1 MESKEKK
8 PKLEE
13 MKKVEYSPVKEEN
26 KKCSLD
32 LLCKCFKSEKNKDK
46 KYYIDK
52 WRRYLTNESTS
63 KSKMNDPFMILANIW
78 AHKPVIKF
86 LENVRINPNLIR
98 KERIKTL
105 SNIIIRNDLEFYI
118 PQLCSFIIFGDNE
131 LVDELL
137 SFLCKSCYCSFFF
150 AHRVIWFLKSMLSNE
165 DSQNELN
172 NEMNNKISDIIH
184 TIQTI
189 FKSDTEKEKKNL
201 KKYFIAGGD
210 IYTNYNKGYFTDA
223 IDLIDNDTEKTNETS
238 FNNTEQNII
247 KINIFTKYGYC
258 TNDEEMIV
266 KGGMNSIKQIDTND
280 INLTSFLS
288 NINFFDH
295 LTNICERIRFIDS
308 PEMRQSELIKEIT
321 KINEN
326 LPYNVYIPFSNKEI
340 RNNLICHISIK
351 DTKVYKT
358 KERAPIILTFECFR
372 LEELCY
378 EHNVRIKTQ
387 IINEEIKTENNQNSL
402 LSSIE
407 SKRDM
412 DKQNTKVKYHLDKM
426 NYLMSVD
433 IALSK
438 PIFVR
443 KSSNVK
449 EKGKISDKSDDEKFD
464 EIDKVL
470 RRKKSEDL
478 KEQNEDKESDKEND
492 NDNKLNKNKE
502 NKKDN
507 KMDINIINI
516 IDNNN
521 NINKIN
527 IKKEEAKKNKKDD
540 FYSDIEVNYLSPDNN
555 KNNIKKPRK
564 RSDSFEINAEFSES
578 SSSSDDNNNSGS
590 FGSNINPLGQKPNL
604 FNKIRIG
611 NYAQSNI
618 NTFNILKKTQINNY
632 SLVFGETLDSQ
643 ESRLKYQSQYGYLSS
658 YKVCKV
664 LIKSGEDLR
673 QEQFASQLIN
683 EFAQIFKIEEVD
695 CYLYPYEIISTGNN
709 AGIIEVCP
717 NTISLDELKHKTSFD
732 PNNTLKVFYENYFGK
747 GTKRYKKAVRNL
759 VRSLAGYSLV
769 CYFLQIKDRHN
780 GNILINNEGYL
791 IQIDFGFFLSNAPGG
806 EFEKAPFKLT
816 DEVIEV
822 IGGIN
827 SKYFQVFRKLMW
839 KGMIAISKHYEK
851 ILILV
856 EMMYCG
862 YGKKLECFKS
872 GDSTL
877 TKLKERFRPKK
888 DMKKR
893 DYLALV
899 DSLIQDA
906 LSSWRTKW
914 YDKYQYFFEGIF
926 Y

>member
-1 MESKEKK
+1 MEKLDQIQFTPMEEKSKSCCLNFLLECLK
-8 PKLEE
+8 PK
-13 MKKVEYSPVKEEN
+13 K
-26 KKCSLD
+26 D
-32 LLCKCFKSEKNKDK
+32 KDK
-46 KYYIDK
+46 KYYIEK
-52 WRRYLTNESTS
+52 WRIYLTNESTS
-63 KSKMNDPFMILANIW
+63 KVRMNDPFIILANMW
-78 AHKPVIKF
+78 AHKPVIKD

-98 KERIKTL
+98 KDRVKTL
-105 SNIIIRNDLEFYI
+105 SNVIIRNDLEFYI
-118 PQLCSFIIFGDNE
+118 PQLCSFIIFGEDE

-137 SFLCKSCYCSFFF
+137 SFLYKSCYCSFFF
-150 AHRVIWFLKSMLSNE
+150 AHRVLWFLKSMLNNE
-165 DSQNELN
+165 EVN
-172 NEMNNKISDIIH
+172 NGINVEMNNKISDIIH

-189 FKSDTEKEKKNL
+189 FKSDTENEKKEL

-210 IYTNYNKGYFTDA
+210 IFMNYNNKGYFTDCM
-223 IDLIDNDTEKTNETS
+223 DQSDGNNDITS
-238 FNNTEQNII
+238 DTTYNNNYGEHNVI

-258 TNDEEMIV
+258 TNHEEMIV
-266 KGGMNSIKQIDTND
+266 SGGMNSIKQIDEND

-351 DTKVYKT
+351 DTKVFKT

-378 EHNVRIKTQ
+378 EHNVKIKTQ
-387 IINEEIKTENNQNSL
+387 VINEEIKTENNKNSL
-402 LSSIE
+402 LSALD
-407 SKRDM
+407 SKREFES
-412 DKQNTKVKYHLDKM
+412 QNRTLKYHLDKM

-433 IALSK
+433 ISLSK

-443 KSSNVK
+443 KSESQNKK
-449 EKGKISDKSDDEKFD
+449 ETEEKDKKFDKINEVMKRKKSDDSYQNNSILNQSINSD
-464 EIDKVL
+464 T
-470 RRKKSEDL
+470 SENRP
-478 KEQNEDKESDKEND
+478 NEKEN
-492 NDNKLNKNKE
+492 
-502 NKKDN
+502 
-507 KMDINIINI
+507 NIIN
-516 IDNNN
+516 DNN
-521 NINKIN
+521 
-527 IKKEEAKKNKKDD
+527 
-540 FYSDIEVNYLSPDNN
+540 NN
-555 KNNIKKPRK
+555 KNNIKIFNNNELYKDSNLGVNIININNPKKKERK
-564 RSDSFEINAEFSES
+564 RSDSFEINADFSES
-578 SSSSDDNNNSGS
+578 SSSPDENNSNTFNS
-590 FGSNINPLGQKPNL
+590 ALYPLGLSQNTSL
-604 FNKIRIG
+604 FNKIS
-611 NYAQSNI
+611 NYGQTNI
-618 NTFNILKKTQINNY
+618 NTFNILKKNQINNY
-632 SLVFGETLDSQ
+632 SLVFGQTLETQ
-643 ESRLKYQSQYGYLSS
+643 EARLKYQSQYGYLSS

-717 NTISLDELKHKTSFD
+717 NSISLDELKHKTSFD
-732 PNNTLKVFYENYFGK
+732 PNNTLKTFYENYFGK
-747 GTKRYKKAVRNL
+747 GSKKYKKAVRNL

-827 SKYFQVFRKLMW
+827 SKYFQIFRKLMW
-839 KGMIAISKHYEK
+839 KGMLAIAKHYEK
-851 ILILV
+851 IMILV

-872 GDSTL
+872 GDATL
-877 TKLKERFRPKK
+877 TKLRDRFKPKK
-888 DMKKR
+888 NMKKR
-893 DYLALV
+893 DYLAFV
-899 DSLIQDA
+899 DSLIQEA

>member
-1 MESKEKK
+1 MNDKMKS
-8 PKLEE
+8 PKIEDMNKIE
-13 MKKVEYSPVKEEN
+13 FNHVKEES
-26 KKCSLD
+26 KICSLKN
-32 LLCKCFKSEKNKDK
+32 LCSCFKSEKNKDK

-52 WRRYLTNESTS
+52 WRKYLTNESTS
-63 KSKMNDPFMILANIW
+63 KAKMNDPFIILANIW
-78 AHKPVIKF
+78 AHKPVIRN

-98 KERIKTL
+98 KERVKSL

-118 PQLCSFIIFGDNE
+118 PQLCSFIIFGDSE
-131 LVDELL
+131 LVDQLL

-150 AHRVIWFLKSMLSNE
+150 AHRVIWFLKSMLTNEEIHNESNT
-165 DSQNELN
+165 
-172 NEMNNKISDIIH
+172 EMNNRISDIIH

-189 FKSDTEKEKKNL
+189 FKSDTEKEKKEL

-210 IYTNYNKGYFTDA
+210 IYTNYNKGYFTDT
-223 IDLIDNDTEKTNETS
+223 IDLIENDSEVKNKTAYNQA
-238 FNNTEQNII
+238 EQPNII

-258 TNDEEMIV
+258 TNNEEMVIS
-266 KGGMNSIKQIDTND
+266 GGMNSIKQIDEND

-326 LPYNVYIPFSNKEI
+326 LPYNVYIPFSNKEM

-351 DTKVYKT
+351 DTKIFKT

-378 EHNVRIKTQ
+378 EHNVKVKAQ
-387 IINEEIKTENNQNSL
+387 IINEEIKSETNQNSL
-402 LSSIE
+402 LPSNE
-407 SKRDM
+407 YKRDL
-412 DKQNTKVKYHLDKM
+412 DSNNTKLKHHLDKM

-443 KSSNVK
+443 KSSNLNEKKQTK
-449 EKGKISDKSDDEKFD
+449 EIKDDEKFD
-464 EIDKVL
+464 KIDKVIQ
-470 RRKKSEDL
+470 RKRSEDSI
-478 KEQNEDKESDKEND
+478 NSIDTSTNT
-492 NDNKLNKNKE
+492 NKNS
-502 NKKDN
+502 
-507 KMDINIINI
+507 INIESKQS
-516 IDNNN
+516 NNN
-521 NINKIN
+521 NKSQNLIN
-527 IKKEEAKKNKKDD
+527 IKDKKLKSIFIPNEKNNE
-540 FYSDIEVNYLSPDNN
+540 IEVNIISPGKPK
-555 KNNIKKPRK
+555 KNQRQ
-564 RSDSFEINAEFSES
+564 RSDSFEINADFSES
-578 SSSSDDNNNSGS
+578 SSSSGEDNSGS
-590 FGSNINPLGQKPNL
+590 FSSIINPLGQKPNL
-604 FNKIRIG
+604 FNKIS
-611 NYAQSNI
+611 NYSQANI
-618 NTFNILKKTQINNY
+618 NTFNIFKRNQINNY
-632 SLVFGETLDSQ
+632 SLVFGETLSSQ
-643 ESRLKYQSQYGYLSS
+643 ETRLKYQSQYGYLSS

-695 CYLYPYEIISTGNN
+695 CYLYPYEIISTGSN

-717 NTISLDELKHKTSFD
+717 NSISLDELKHKTSFE
-732 PNNTLKVFYENYFGK
+732 PNNSLKVFYENYFGK
-747 GTKRYKKAVRNL
+747 GSKRYKKAIRNL
-759 VRSLAGYSLV
+759 IRSLAGYSLV

-827 SKYFQVFRKLMW
+827 SKYFQIFRKLMW
-839 KGMIAISKHYEK
+839 KGMIAIAKHYEK
-851 ILILV
+851 IMILV

-862 YGKKLECFKS
+862 YGKKLDCFKS
-872 GDSTL
+872 GDLTL
-877 TKLKERFRPKK
+877 TKLRQRFRPKK

-893 DYLALV
+893 EYLALV
-899 DSLIQDA
+899 DSLIQEA

>member
-1 MESKEKK
+1 MEKLDQIQFTPMEEKSKSCCLNFLLECLK
-8 PKLEE
+8 PK
-13 MKKVEYSPVKEEN
+13 K
-26 KKCSLD
+26 D
-32 LLCKCFKSEKNKDK
+32 KDK
-46 KYYIDK
+46 KYYIEK
-52 WRRYLTNESTS
+52 WRIYLTNESTS
-63 KSKMNDPFMILANIW
+63 KVRMNDPFIILANMW
-78 AHKPVIKF
+78 AHKPVIKD

-98 KERIKTL
+98 KDRVKTL
-105 SNIIIRNDLEFYI
+105 SNVIIRNDLEFYI
-118 PQLCSFIIFGDNE
+118 PQLCSFIIFGEDE

-137 SFLCKSCYCSFFF
+137 SFLYKSCYCSFFF
-150 AHRVIWFLKSMLSNE
+150 AHRVLWFLKSMLNNE
-165 DSQNELN
+165 EVN
-172 NEMNNKISDIIH
+172 NGINVEMNNKISDIIH

-189 FKSDTEKEKKNL
+189 FKSDTENEKKEL

-210 IYTNYNKGYFTDA
+210 VFMNYNNKGYFTDCM
-223 IDLIDNDTEKTNETS
+223 DQSDGNNDITS
-238 FNNTEQNII
+238 DTTYNNNYGEHNVI

-258 TNDEEMIV
+258 TNHEEMIV
-266 KGGMNSIKQIDTND
+266 SGGMNSIKQIDEND

-351 DTKVYKT
+351 DTKVFKT

-378 EHNVRIKTQ
+378 EHNVKIKTQ
-387 IINEEIKTENNQNSL
+387 VINEEIKTENNKNSL
-402 LSSIE
+402 LSALD
-407 SKRDM
+407 SKREFES
-412 DKQNTKVKYHLDKM
+412 QNRTLKYHLDKM

-433 IALSK
+433 ISLSK

-443 KSSNVK
+443 KSQSQNKK
-449 EKGKISDKSDDEKFD
+449 ETEEKDKKFDKINEVMKRKKSDDSYQNNSILNQSINSD
-464 EIDKVL
+464 T
-470 RRKKSEDL
+470 SENRP
-478 KEQNEDKESDKEND
+478 NEKEN
-492 NDNKLNKNKE
+492 
-502 NKKDN
+502 
-507 KMDINIINI
+507 NIIN
-516 IDNNN
+516 DNN
-521 NINKIN
+521 
-527 IKKEEAKKNKKDD
+527 
-540 FYSDIEVNYLSPDNN
+540 NN
-555 KNNIKKPRK
+555 KNNIKIFNNNELYKNSNLGVNIININNPKKKERK
-564 RSDSFEINAEFSES
+564 RSDSFEINADFSES
-578 SSSSDDNNNSGS
+578 SSSPDENNSNAFNS
-590 FGSNINPLGQKPNL
+590 ALYPLGLSQNTSL
-604 FNKIRIG
+604 FNKIS
-611 NYAQSNI
+611 NYGQTNI
-618 NTFNILKKTQINNY
+618 NTFNILKKNQINNY
-632 SLVFGETLDSQ
+632 SLVFGQTLETQ
-643 ESRLKYQSQYGYLSS
+643 EARLKYQSQYGYLSS

-717 NTISLDELKHKTSFD
+717 NSISLDELKHKTSFD
-732 PNNTLKVFYENYFGK
+732 PNNTLKTFYENYFGK
-747 GTKRYKKAVRNL
+747 GSKKYKKAVRNL

-827 SKYFQVFRKLMW
+827 SKYFQIFRKLMW
-839 KGMIAISKHYEK
+839 KGMLAIAKHYEK
-851 ILILV
+851 IMILV

-872 GDSTL
+872 GDATL
-877 TKLKERFRPKK
+877 TKLRDRFKPKK
-888 DMKKR
+888 NMKKR
-893 DYLALV
+893 DYLAFV
-899 DSLIQDA
+899 DSLIQEA

>member
-1 MESKEKK
+1 MEKLDQIQFTPMEEKSKSCCLNFLLECLK
-8 PKLEE
+8 PK
-13 MKKVEYSPVKEEN
+13 K
-26 KKCSLD
+26 D
-32 LLCKCFKSEKNKDK
+32 KDK
-46 KYYIDK
+46 KYYIEK
-52 WRRYLTNESTS
+52 WRIYLTNESTS
-63 KSKMNDPFMILANIW
+63 KVRMNDPFIILANMW
-78 AHKPVIKF
+78 AHKPVIKD

-98 KERIKTL
+98 KDRVKTL
-105 SNIIIRNDLEFYI
+105 SNVIIRNDLEFYI
-118 PQLCSFIIFGDNE
+118 PQLCSFIIFGEDE

-137 SFLCKSCYCSFFF
+137 SFLYKSCYCSFFF
-150 AHRVIWFLKSMLSNE
+150 AHRVLWFLKSMLNNE
-165 DSQNELN
+165 EVN
-172 NEMNNKISDIIH
+172 NGINVEMNNKISDIIH

-189 FKSDTEKEKKNL
+189 FKSDTENEKKEL

-210 IYTNYNKGYFTDA
+210 VFMNYNNKGYFTDCM
-223 IDLIDNDTEKTNETS
+223 DQSDGNNDITS
-238 FNNTEQNII
+238 DTTYNNNYGEHNVI

-258 TNDEEMIV
+258 TNHEEMIV
-266 KGGMNSIKQIDTND
+266 SGGMNSIKQIDEND

-351 DTKVYKT
+351 DTKVFKT

-378 EHNVRIKTQ
+378 EHNVKIKTQ
-387 IINEEIKTENNQNSL
+387 VINEEIKTENNKNSL
-402 LSSIE
+402 LSALD
-407 SKRDM
+407 SKREFES
-412 DKQNTKVKYHLDKM
+412 QNRTLKYHLDKM

-433 IALSK
+433 ISLSK

-443 KSSNVK
+443 KSQSQNKK
-449 EKGKISDKSDDEKFD
+449 ETEEKDKKFDKINEVMKRKKSDDSYQNNSILNQSINSD
-464 EIDKVL
+464 T
-470 RRKKSEDL
+470 SENRP
-478 KEQNEDKESDKEND
+478 NEKEN
-492 NDNKLNKNKE
+492 
-502 NKKDN
+502 
-507 KMDINIINI
+507 NIIN
-516 IDNNN
+516 DNN
-521 NINKIN
+521 
-527 IKKEEAKKNKKDD
+527 
-540 FYSDIEVNYLSPDNN
+540 NN
-555 KNNIKKPRK
+555 KNNIKIFNNNELYKDSNLGVNIININNPKKKERK
-564 RSDSFEINAEFSES
+564 RSDSFEINADFSES
-578 SSSSDDNNNSGS
+578 SSSPDENNSNTFNS
-590 FGSNINPLGQKPNL
+590 ALYPLGLSQNTSL
-604 FNKIRIG
+604 FNKIS
-611 NYAQSNI
+611 NYGQTNI
-618 NTFNILKKTQINNY
+618 NTFNILKKNQINNY
-632 SLVFGETLDSQ
+632 SLVFGQTLETQ
-643 ESRLKYQSQYGYLSS
+643 EARLKYQSQYGYLSS

-717 NTISLDELKHKTSFD
+717 NSISLDELKHKTSFD
-732 PNNTLKVFYENYFGK
+732 PNNTLKTFYENYFGK
-747 GTKRYKKAVRNL
+747 GSKKYKKAVRNL

-827 SKYFQVFRKLMW
+827 SKYFQIFRKLMW
-839 KGMIAISKHYEK
+839 KGMLAIAKHYEK
-851 ILILV
+851 IMILV

-862 YGKKLECFKS
+862 YGKKLECFKA
-872 GDSTL
+872 GDATL
-877 TKLKERFRPKK
+877 TKLRDRFKPKK
-888 DMKKR
+888 NMKKR
-893 DYLALV
+893 DYLAFV
-899 DSLIQDA
+899 DSLIQEA

>member
-1 MESKEKK
+1 MEKLDQIQFTPTEEKNKTCCLDFLLECLK
-8 PKLEE
+8 PK
-13 MKKVEYSPVKEEN
+13 K
-26 KKCSLD
+26 D
-32 LLCKCFKSEKNKDK
+32 KDK
-46 KYYIDK
+46 KYYIEK
-52 WRRYLTNESTS
+52 WRIYLTNESTS
-63 KSKMNDPFMILANIW
+63 KVKMNDPFIILANMW
-78 AHKPVIKF
+78 AHKPVIKD

-98 KERIKTL
+98 KDRINTL
-105 SNIIIRNDLEFYI
+105 SNVIIRNDLEFYI
-118 PQLCSFIIFGDNE
+118 PQLCSFIIFGEDE

-137 SFLCKSCYCSFFF
+137 SFLYKSCYCSFFF
-150 AHRVIWFLKSMLSNE
+150 AHRVLWFLKSMLNNE
-165 DSQNELN
+165 EVN
-172 NEMNNKISDIIH
+172 NGINVEMNNKISDIIH

-189 FKSDTEKEKKNL
+189 FKSDTENEKKEL

-210 IYTNYNKGYFTDA
+210 VFMNYNNKGYFTDCM
-223 IDLIDNDTEKTNETS
+223 DQSDGNNDITS
-238 FNNTEQNII
+238 DTTYNNNYGEHNVI

-258 TNDEEMIV
+258 TNHEEMIV
-266 KGGMNSIKQIDTND
+266 SGGMNSIKQIDEND

-351 DTKVYKT
+351 DTKVFKT

-378 EHNVRIKTQ
+378 EHNVKIKTQ
-387 IINEEIKTENNQNSL
+387 VINEEIKTENNKNSL
-402 LSSIE
+402 LSALD
-407 SKRDM
+407 SKREFES
-412 DKQNTKVKYHLDKM
+412 QNRTLKYHLDKM

-433 IALSK
+433 ISLSK

-443 KSSNVK
+443 KSQSQNKK
-449 EKGKISDKSDDEKFD
+449 ETEEKDKKFDKINEVMKRKKSDDSYQNNSILNQSINSD
-464 EIDKVL
+464 T
-470 RRKKSEDL
+470 SENRP
-478 KEQNEDKESDKEND
+478 NEKEN
-492 NDNKLNKNKE
+492 
-502 NKKDN
+502 
-507 KMDINIINI
+507 NIIN
-516 IDNNN
+516 DNN
-521 NINKIN
+521 
-527 IKKEEAKKNKKDD
+527 
-540 FYSDIEVNYLSPDNN
+540 NN
-555 KNNIKKPRK
+555 KNNIKIFNNNELYKDSNLGVNIININNPKKKERK
-564 RSDSFEINAEFSES
+564 RSDSFEINADFSES
-578 SSSSDDNNNSGS
+578 SSSPDENNSNTFNS
-590 FGSNINPLGQKPNL
+590 ALYPLGLSQNTSL
-604 FNKIRIG
+604 FNKIS
-611 NYAQSNI
+611 NYGQTNI
-618 NTFNILKKTQINNY
+618 NTFNILKKNQINNY
-632 SLVFGETLDSQ
+632 SLVFGQTLETQ
-643 ESRLKYQSQYGYLSS
+643 EARLKYQSQYGYLSS

-717 NTISLDELKHKTSFD
+717 NSISLDELKHKTSFD
-732 PNNTLKVFYENYFGK
+732 PNNTLKTFYENYFGK
-747 GTKRYKKAVRNL
+747 GSKKYKKAVRNL

-827 SKYFQVFRKLMW
+827 SKYFQIFRKLMW
-839 KGMIAISKHYEK
+839 KGMLAIAKHYEK
-851 ILILV
+851 IMILV

-872 GDSTL
+872 GDATL
-877 TKLKERFRPKK
+877 TKLRDRFKPKK
-888 DMKKR
+888 NMKKR
-893 DYLALV
+893 DYLAFV
-899 DSLIQDA
+899 DSLIQEA

>member
-1 MESKEKK
+1 M
-8 PKLEE
+8 
-13 MKKVEYSPVKEEN
+13 
-26 KKCSLD
+26 
-32 LLCKCFKSEKNKDK
+32 
-46 KYYIDK
+46 
-52 WRRYLTNESTS
+52 LTNEE
-63 KSKMNDPFMILANIW
+63 I
-78 AHKPVIKF
+78 H
-86 LENVRINPNLIR
+86 
-98 KERIKTL
+98 
-105 SNIIIRNDLEFYI
+105 
-118 PQLCSFIIFGDNE
+118 NE
-131 LVDELL
+131 
-137 SFLCKSCYCSFFF
+137 S
-150 AHRVIWFLKSMLSNE
+150 
-165 DSQNELN
+165 N
-172 NEMNNKISDIIH
+172 NEMNNRISDIIH

-189 FKSDTEKEKKNL
+189 FKSDTEKEKKEL

-210 IYTNYNKGYFTDA
+210 IYTNYNKGYFTDT
-223 IDLIDNDTEKTNETS
+223 IDLIENDSEVKNKTAYNQA
-238 FNNTEQNII
+238 EQPNII

-258 TNDEEMIV
+258 TNNEEMVIS
-266 KGGMNSIKQIDTND
+266 GGMNSIKQIDEND

-326 LPYNVYIPFSNKEI
+326 LPYNVYIPFSNKEM

-351 DTKVYKT
+351 DTKIFKT

-378 EHNVRIKTQ
+378 EHNVKVKAQ
-387 IINEEIKTENNQNSL
+387 IINEEIKSETNQNSL
-402 LSSIE
+402 LPSNE
-407 SKRDM
+407 YKRDL
-412 DKQNTKVKYHLDKM
+412 DSNNTKLKHHLDKM

-443 KSSNVK
+443 KSSNLNEKKQTK
-449 EKGKISDKSDDEKFD
+449 EIKDDEKFD
-464 EIDKVL
+464 KIDKVIQ
-470 RRKKSEDL
+470 RKRSEDSL
-478 KEQNEDKESDKEND
+478 NSIDTSTNT
-492 NDNKLNKNKE
+492 NKNS
-502 NKKDN
+502 
-507 KMDINIINI
+507 INIESKQS
-516 IDNNN
+516 NNN
-521 NINKIN
+521 NKSQNLIN
-527 IKKEEAKKNKKDD
+527 IKDKKLKSIFIPNEKNNE
-540 FYSDIEVNYLSPDNN
+540 IEVNIISPG
-555 KNNIKKPRK
+555 KPKKKQRQ
-564 RSDSFEINAEFSES
+564 RSDSFEINADFSES
-578 SSSSDDNNNSGS
+578 SSSSGEDNSGS
-590 FGSNINPLGQKPNL
+590 FSSIINPLGQKPNL
-604 FNKIRIG
+604 FNKIS
-611 NYAQSNI
+611 NYSQANI
-618 NTFNILKKTQINNY
+618 NTFNIFKRNQINNY
-632 SLVFGETLDSQ
+632 SLVFGETLSSQ
-643 ESRLKYQSQYGYLSS
+643 ETRLKYQSQYGYLSS

-695 CYLYPYEIISTGNN
+695 CYLYPYEIISTGSN

-717 NTISLDELKHKTSFD
+717 NSISLDELKHKTSFE
-732 PNNTLKVFYENYFGK
+732 PNNSLKVFYENYFGK
-747 GTKRYKKAVRNL
+747 GSKRYKKAIRNL
-759 VRSLAGYSLV
+759 IRSLAGYSLV

-827 SKYFQVFRKLMW
+827 SKYFQIFRKLMW
-839 KGMIAISKHYEK
+839 KGMIAIAKHYEK
-851 ILILV
+851 IMILV

-872 GDSTL
+872 GDLTL
-877 TKLKERFRPKK
+877 TKLRQRFKPKK

-893 DYLALV
+893 EYLALV
-899 DSLIQDA
+899 DSLIQEA

>member
-1 MESKEKK
+1 MEKLDQIQFTPMEEKSKSCCLNFLLECLK
-8 PKLEE
+8 PK
-13 MKKVEYSPVKEEN
+13 K
-26 KKCSLD
+26 D
-32 LLCKCFKSEKNKDK
+32 KDK
-46 KYYIDK
+46 KYYIEK
-52 WRRYLTNESTS
+52 WRIYLTNESTS
-63 KSKMNDPFMILANIW
+63 KVRMNDPFIILANMW
-78 AHKPVIKF
+78 AHKPVIKD

-98 KERIKTL
+98 KDRVKTL
-105 SNIIIRNDLEFYI
+105 SNVIIRNDLEFYI
-118 PQLCSFIIFGDNE
+118 PQLCSFIIFGEDE

-137 SFLCKSCYCSFFF
+137 SFLYKSCYCSFFF
-150 AHRVIWFLKSMLSNE
+150 AHRVLWFLKSMLNNE
-165 DSQNELN
+165 EVN
-172 NEMNNKISDIIH
+172 NGINVEMNNKISDIIH

-189 FKSDTEKEKKNL
+189 FKSDTENEKKEL

-210 IYTNYNKGYFTDA
+210 VFMNYNNKGYFTDCM
-223 IDLIDNDTEKTNETS
+223 DQSDGNNDITS
-238 FNNTEQNII
+238 DTTYNNNYGEHNVI

-258 TNDEEMIV
+258 TNHEEMIV
-266 KGGMNSIKQIDTND
+266 SGGMNSIKQIDEND

-351 DTKVYKT
+351 DTKVFKT

-378 EHNVRIKTQ
+378 EHNVKIKTQ
-387 IINEEIKTENNQNSL
+387 VINEEIKTENNKNSL
-402 LSSIE
+402 LSALD
-407 SKRDM
+407 SKREFES
-412 DKQNTKVKYHLDKM
+412 QNRTLKYHLDKM

-433 IALSK
+433 ISLSK

-443 KSSNVK
+443 KSQSQNKK
-449 EKGKISDKSDDEKFD
+449 ETEEKDKKFDKINEVMKRKKSDDSYQNNGILNQSINSD
-464 EIDKVL
+464 T
-470 RRKKSEDL
+470 SENRP
-478 KEQNEDKESDKEND
+478 NEKEN
-492 NDNKLNKNKE
+492 
-502 NKKDN
+502 
-507 KMDINIINI
+507 NIIN
-516 IDNNN
+516 DNN
-521 NINKIN
+521 
-527 IKKEEAKKNKKDD
+527 
-540 FYSDIEVNYLSPDNN
+540 NN
-555 KNNIKKPRK
+555 KNNIKIFNNNDLYKDSNLGVNIININNPKKKERK
-564 RSDSFEINAEFSES
+564 RSDSFEINADFSES
-578 SSSSDDNNNSGS
+578 SSSPDENNSNTFNS
-590 FGSNINPLGQKPNL
+590 ALYPLGLSQNTSL
-604 FNKIRIG
+604 FNKIS
-611 NYAQSNI
+611 NYGQTNI
-618 NTFNILKKTQINNY
+618 NTFNILKKNQINNY
-632 SLVFGETLDSQ
+632 SLVFGQTLETQ
-643 ESRLKYQSQYGYLSS
+643 EARLKYQSQYGYLSS

-717 NTISLDELKHKTSFD
+717 NSISLDELKHKTSFD
-732 PNNTLKVFYENYFGK
+732 PNNTLKTFYENYFGK
-747 GTKRYKKAVRNL
+747 GSKKYKKAVRNL

-827 SKYFQVFRKLMW
+827 SKYFQIFRKLMW
-839 KGMIAISKHYEK
+839 KGMLAIAKHYEK
-851 ILILV
+851 IMILV

-862 YGKKLECFKS
+862 YGKKLDCFKS
-872 GDSTL
+872 GDATL
-877 TKLKERFRPKK
+877 TKLRDRFKPKK
-888 DMKKR
+888 NMKKR
-893 DYLALV
+893 DYLAFV
-899 DSLIQDA
+899 DSLIQEA

>member
-1 MESKEKK
+1 MESGKSVSDK
-8 PKLEE
+8 PE
-13 MKKVEYSPVKEEN
+13 KKVEYSPIKEE
-26 KKCSLD
+26 KKICSLSKIF
-32 LLCKCFKSEKNKDK
+32 KCCKSEKNKDK

-52 WRRYLTNESTS
+52 WRKYLTNESTS
-63 KSKMNDPFMILANIW
+63 KSKMNDPFIILANIW

-98 KERIKTL
+98 KERIKSL

-165 DSQNELN
+165 EIQNEAN
-172 NEMNNKISDIIH
+172 NEMNNRITEIVH

-189 FKSDTEKEKKNL
+189 FKSDNEKEKKEI
-201 KKYFIAGGD
+201 KKYYIAGGD
-210 IYTNYNKGYFTDA
+210 IYTNFNKGYFTDTVD
-223 IDLIDNDTEKTNETS
+223 IIDNESEITTETS
-238 FNNTEQNII
+238 YNTNNEQPNIL

-258 TNDEEMIV
+258 TNDEEMVV
-266 KGGMNSIKQIDTND
+266 KGGMNSIKQIDTDD

-326 LPYNVYIPFSNKEI
+326 LPYNVYIPFSNKEM

-387 IINEEIKTENNQNSL
+387 VLNEEIKAENNQNSL

-407 SKRDM
+407 KREI

-443 KSSNVK
+443 KSSNSK
-449 EKGKISDKSDDEKFD
+449 EIGLINNKNDDKKFD

-470 RRKKSEDL
+470 MKRKKSDDFLNINE
-478 KEQNEDKESDKEND
+478 KEKDKND
-492 NDNKLNKNKE
+492 NVNEIKNKNNDK
-502 NKKDN
+502 NN
-507 KMDINIINI
+507 NIINI
-516 IDNNN
+516 
-521 NINKIN
+521 
-527 IKKEEAKKNKKDD
+527 
-540 FYSDIEVNYLSPDNN
+540 
-555 KNNIKKPRK
+555 KNNTNDNISGIEINYINTGCKKRKRK

-578 SSSSDDNNNSGS
+578 SSSSEENNSGS
-590 FGSNINPLGQKPNL
+590 FGSNININPLGQKTSL
-604 FNKIRIG
+604 FNKIKIA

-618 NTFNILKKTQINNY
+618 NTFNILKKNQINNY
-632 SLVFGETLDSQ
+632 NLVFGETLDSQ
-643 ESRLKYQSQYGYLSS
+643 EARLKYQSQYGYLNS

-695 CYLYPYEIISTGNN
+695 VYLYPYEIISTGNN

-717 NTISLDELKHKTSFD
+717 NSISLDELKHKISFEQ
-732 PNNTLKVFYENYFGK
+732 NNSLKTFYENYFGK
-747 GTKRYKKAVRNL
+747 GSKKYKKAVRNL

-822 IGGIN
+822 IGGID
-827 SKYFQVFRKLMW
+827 SKYFQIFRKLMW

-851 ILILV
+851 IMILV

-872 GDSTL
+872 GDLTL

-899 DSLIQDA
+899 DSLIQEA

-914 YDKYQYFFEGIF
+914 YDKYQYLFEGIF

>member
-1 MESKEKK
+1 MDDNMKS
-8 PKLEE
+8 PKIEDMNKIE
-13 MKKVEYSPVKEEN
+13 FNHVKEES
-26 KKCSLD
+26 KICSLKS
-32 LLCKCFKSEKNKDK
+32 LCSCFKSEKNKDK

-52 WRRYLTNESTS
+52 WRKYLTNESTS
-63 KSKMNDPFMILANIW
+63 KVKMNDPFIILANIW
-78 AHKPVIKF
+78 AHKPVIRD

-98 KERIKTL
+98 KERVKSL

-131 LVDELL
+131 SVDQLL

-150 AHRVIWFLKSMLSNE
+150 AHRVIWFLKSMLTNEEIHNESNN
-165 DSQNELN
+165 D
-172 NEMNNKISDIIH
+172 MNNRISDIIH

-189 FKSDTEKEKKNL
+189 FKSDTEKEKKEL

-210 IYTNYNKGYFTDA
+210 IYTNYNKGYFTDT
-223 IDLIDNDTEKTNETS
+223 IDLIENDSQVTDKTSYNHA
-238 FNNTEQNII
+238 EQPNII

-258 TNDEEMIV
+258 TNNEEMVIS
-266 KGGMNSIKQIDTND
+266 GGMNSIKQIDEND

-326 LPYNVYIPFSNKEI
+326 LPYNVYIPFSNKEM

-351 DTKVYKT
+351 DTKIFKT

-378 EHNVRIKTQ
+378 EHNVKVKAQ
-387 IINEEIKTENNQNSL
+387 IINEEIKSETNQNSL
-402 LSSIE
+402 LPSNE
-407 SKRDM
+407 SKREFDSNNI
-412 DKQNTKVKYHLDKM
+412 KLKHHLDKM

-443 KSSNVK
+443 KSSNLNDKKQTK
-449 EKGKISDKSDDEKFD
+449 ESKDDAKFDKIDRVIQRKRSEDSLNSIDTGTNTNKSSINIESKKSNNNKNQSSMSIKDKKLKSIFIPNEKF
-464 EIDKVL
+464 
-470 RRKKSEDL
+470 
-478 KEQNEDKESDKEND
+478 NE
-492 NDNKLNKNKE
+492 
-502 NKKDN
+502 
-507 KMDINIINI
+507 
-516 IDNNN
+516 
-521 NINKIN
+521 
-527 IKKEEAKKNKKDD
+527 
-540 FYSDIEVNYLSPDNN
+540 IEVNIISPG
-555 KNNIKKPRK
+555 KPKKKQRQ
-564 RSDSFEINAEFSES
+564 RSDSFEINADFSES
-578 SSSSDDNNNSGS
+578 SSSSGEDNSGS
-590 FGSNINPLGQKPNL
+590 FSSIINPLGQKSSL
-604 FNKIRIG
+604 FNKVS
-611 NYAQSNI
+611 NYSQANI
-618 NTFNILKKTQINNY
+618 NTFNIFKRNQINSY
-632 SLVFGETLDSQ
+632 SLVFGETLSSQ
-643 ESRLKYQSQYGYLSS
+643 ETRLKYQSQYGYLSS

-717 NTISLDELKHKTSFD
+717 NSISLDELKHKTSFE
-732 PNNTLKVFYENYFGK
+732 PNNSLKVFYENYFGK
-747 GTKRYKKAVRNL
+747 GSKKYKKAIRNL
-759 VRSLAGYSLV
+759 IRSLAGYSLV

-839 KGMIAISKHYEK
+839 KGMIAIAKHYEK
-851 ILILV
+851 IMILV

-872 GDSTL
+872 GDLTL
-877 TKLKERFRPKK
+877 TKLRQRFRPKK

-893 DYLALV
+893 EYLALV
-899 DSLIQDA
+899 DSLIQEA

>member
-1 MESKEKK
+1 MKTPKMESNKMLIYSPIKVEKK
-8 PKLEE
+8 I
-13 MKKVEYSPVKEEN
+13 
-26 KKCSLD
+26 CSFKD
-32 LLCKCFKSEKNKDK
+32 ICKCFKSEKDKDK
-46 KYYIDK
+46 KYYIEK
-52 WRRYLTNESTS
+52 WRKYLTNESTS
-63 KSKMNDPFMILANIW
+63 KSKMNDPFIILANIW
-78 AHKPVIKF
+78 AHKKVIKD
-86 LENVRINPNLIR
+86 LEKVRINPNLIR
-98 KERIKTL
+98 KERVKTL

-150 AHRVIWFLKSMLSNE
+150 AHRVIWFLKSMLANDENHNE
-165 DSQNELN
+165 IN
-172 NEMNNKISDIIH
+172 NEMNNKIANIIH

-189 FKSDTEKEKKNL
+189 FKSDTEKEKKEL
-201 KKYFIAGGD
+201 KNYFIAGGEV
-210 IYTNYNKGYFTDA
+210 YSNYNKGYFTDTV
-223 IDLIDNDTEKTNETS
+223 DLIDNENEITTETS
-238 FNNTEQNII
+238 YNNSEQNII

-258 TNDEEMIV
+258 TNNEEMV
-266 KGGMNSIKQIDTND
+266 VSGGMNSIKNIDEND

-288 NINFFDH
+288 NVNFFDH

-308 PEMRQSELIKEIT
+308 PEIRQSELIKEIS

-378 EHNVRIKTQ
+378 EHNVKIKTQ

-402 LSSIE
+402 LSSSE
-407 SKRDM
+407 SKRE
-412 DKQNTKVKYHLDKM
+412 NNKVKYHLDKM

-443 KSSNVK
+443 KSSDYN
-449 EKGKISDKSDDEKFD
+449 DKDNNDKNDDEKFD
-464 EIDKVL
+464 KIDKVL
-470 RRKKSEDL
+470 KRKKSEDSINNSINMSINTNQ
-478 KEQNEDKESDKEND
+478 KEEN
-492 NDNKLNKNKE
+492 NDTI
-502 NKKDN
+502 NKKDVIKEKN
-507 KMDINIINI
+507 NDIYSNINVNIINI
-516 IDNNN
+516 DTNT
-521 NINKIN
+521 KTRG
-527 IKKEEAKKNKKDD
+527 
-540 FYSDIEVNYLSPDNN
+540 
-555 KNNIKKPRK
+555 RK

-578 SSSSDDNNNSGS
+578 SSSSGEENSGS
-590 FGSNINPLGQKPNL
+590 NIHQLGPKPSLFSKISNYG
-604 FNKIRIG
+604 
-611 NYAQSNI
+611 YSQSNI
-618 NTFNILKKTQINNY
+618 NTFNILKKNQINNY
-632 SLVFGETLDSQ
+632 SLVFGETLSSQ
-643 ESRLKYQSQYGYLSS
+643 EARLKYQSQYGYLSS

-695 CYLYPYEIISTGNN
+695 VYLYPYEIISTGNN

-717 NTISLDELKHKTSFD
+717 NTISLDELKHKISFD
-732 PNNTLKVFYENYFGK
+732 PNNSLKVFYENYFGK
-747 GTKRYKKAVRNL
+747 GTKKYKKAVRNL
-759 VRSLAGYSLV
+759 IRSLAGYSLV

-791 IQIDFGFFLSNAPGG
+791 IQIDFGFFLSNAPGN

-816 DEVIEV
+816 EEVIEV
-822 IGGIN
+822 IGGVN
-827 SKYFQVFRKLMW
+827 SKYFQIFRKLMW
-839 KGMIAISKHYEK
+839 KGMIAIAKHYQK
-851 ILILV
+851 IMILV

-862 YGKKLECFKS
+862 YGKKLECFKN
-872 GDSTL
+872 GDLTL
-877 TKLKERFRPKK
+877 TKLKERFKPKNN
-888 DMKKR
+888 MKKR

-899 DSLIQDA
+899 DSLIQEA

>member
-1 MESKEKK
+1 MEKLDQIQFTPMEEKSKSCCLNFLLECLK
-8 PKLEE
+8 PK
-13 MKKVEYSPVKEEN
+13 K
-26 KKCSLD
+26 D
-32 LLCKCFKSEKNKDK
+32 KDK
-46 KYYIDK
+46 KYYIEK
-52 WRRYLTNESTS
+52 WRIYLTNESTS
-63 KSKMNDPFMILANIW
+63 KVRMNDPFIILANMW
-78 AHKPVIKF
+78 AHKPVIKD

-98 KERIKTL
+98 KDRVKTL
-105 SNIIIRNDLEFYI
+105 SNVIIRNDLEFYI
-118 PQLCSFIIFGDNE
+118 PQLCSFIIFGEDE

-137 SFLCKSCYCSFFF
+137 SFLYKSCYCSFFF
-150 AHRVIWFLKSMLSNE
+150 AHRVLWFLKSMLNNE
-165 DSQNELN
+165 EVN
-172 NEMNNKISDIIH
+172 NGINVEMNNKISDIIH

-189 FKSDTEKEKKNL
+189 FKSDTENEKKEL

-210 IYTNYNKGYFTDA
+210 VFMNYNNKGYFTDCM
-223 IDLIDNDTEKTNETS
+223 DQSDGNNDITS
-238 FNNTEQNII
+238 DTTYNNNYGEHNVI

-258 TNDEEMIV
+258 TNHEEMIV
-266 KGGMNSIKQIDTND
+266 SGGMNSIKQIDEND

-351 DTKVYKT
+351 DTKVFKT

-378 EHNVRIKTQ
+378 EHNVKIKTQ
-387 IINEEIKTENNQNSL
+387 VINEEIKTENNKNSL
-402 LSSIE
+402 LSALD
-407 SKRDM
+407 SKREFES
-412 DKQNTKVKYHLDKM
+412 QNRTLKYHLDKM

-433 IALSK
+433 ISLSK

-443 KSSNVK
+443 KSQSQNKK
-449 EKGKISDKSDDEKFD
+449 ETEEKDKKFDKINEVMKRKKSDDSYQNNGILNQSINSD
-464 EIDKVL
+464 T
-470 RRKKSEDL
+470 SENRP
-478 KEQNEDKESDKEND
+478 NEKEN
-492 NDNKLNKNKE
+492 
-502 NKKDN
+502 
-507 KMDINIINI
+507 NIIN
-516 IDNNN
+516 DN
-521 NINKIN
+521 
-527 IKKEEAKKNKKDD
+527 
-540 FYSDIEVNYLSPDNN
+540 NN
-555 KNNIKKPRK
+555 KNNIKIFNNNELYKDSNLGVNIININNPKKKERK
-564 RSDSFEINAEFSES
+564 RSDSFEINADFSES
-578 SSSSDDNNNSGS
+578 SSSPDENNSNTFNS
-590 FGSNINPLGQKPNL
+590 ALYPLGLSQNTSL
-604 FNKIRIG
+604 FNKIS
-611 NYAQSNI
+611 NYGQTNI
-618 NTFNILKKTQINNY
+618 NTFNILKKNQINNY
-632 SLVFGETLDSQ
+632 SLVFGQTLETQ
-643 ESRLKYQSQYGYLSS
+643 EARLKYQSQYGYLSS

-717 NTISLDELKHKTSFD
+717 NSISLDELKHKTSFD
-732 PNNTLKVFYENYFGK
+732 PNNTLKTFYENYFGK
-747 GTKRYKKAVRNL
+747 GSKKYKKAVRNL

-827 SKYFQVFRKLMW
+827 SKYFQIFRKLMW
-839 KGMIAISKHYEK
+839 KGMLAIAKHYEK
-851 ILILV
+851 IMILV

-872 GDSTL
+872 GDATL
-877 TKLKERFRPKK
+877 TKLRDRFKPKK
-888 DMKKR
+888 NMKKR
-893 DYLALV
+893 DYLAFV
-899 DSLIQDA
+899 DSLIQEA

>member
-1 MESKEKK
+1 MEDIEKPQKIEDLKKIEFNPVKVEKK
-8 PKLEE
+8 T
-13 MKKVEYSPVKEEN
+13 
-26 KKCSLD
+26 CSLCNICNC
-32 LLCKCFKSEKNKDK
+32 LKSKKNKDK

-52 WRRYLTNESTS
+52 WRKYLTNESTS
-63 KSKMNDPFMILANIW
+63 KAKMNDPFIILANLW
-78 AHKPVIKF
+78 AHKPVIKY
-86 LENVRINPNLIR
+86 LENVRINPNLI
-98 KERIKTL
+98 KKDRIRTL
-105 SNIIIRNDLEFYI
+105 SSIIIRNDLEFYI
-118 PQLCSFIIFGDNE
+118 PQLCSFIIFGDSE
-131 LVDELL
+131 LVDELF

-150 AHRVIWFLKSMLSNE
+150 AHRVIWFLKSMLTNDE
-165 DSQNELN
+165 IQNETN

-189 FKSDTEKEKKNL
+189 FKSDNEKEKKEL
-201 KKYFIAGGD
+201 KKYFIASGE
-210 IYTNYNKGYFTDA
+210 IYTNYSKGYFTDT
-223 IDLIDNDTEKTNETS
+223 IRLLDTENENIETNY
-238 FNNTEQNII
+238 NNIEQNII

-258 TNDEEMIV
+258 TNNEEMIIND
-266 KGGMNSIKQIDTND
+266 GMNSIKQIDEND

-288 NINFFDH
+288 NINFFDY
-295 LTNICERIRFIDS
+295 LTNICERIRFIES
-308 PEMRQSELIKEIT
+308 PEIRQSELIKEIT

-326 LPYNVYIPFSNKEI
+326 LPYNIYIPFSNKEI

-358 KERAPIILTFECFR
+358 KERAPIMLTFECFR
-372 LEELCY
+372 LEELCF
-378 EHNVRIKTQ
+378 EHNVKVKTQ
-387 IINEEIKTENNQNSL
+387 ILNEEIKTENNQNSL
-402 LSSIE
+402 LSSSE
-407 SKRDM
+407 SKRDIN
-412 DKQNTKVKYHLDKM
+412 KHNKKVKYFLDKM

-443 KSSNVK
+443 KSSTLNNKNKINVNNNND
-449 EKGKISDKSDDEKFD
+449 DKKF
-464 EIDKVL
+464 EQIDKVI
-470 RRKKSEDL
+470 KKKKFLSEDISMNDIINTNTNK
-478 KEQNEDKESDKEND
+478 KEKI
-492 NDNKLNKNKE
+492 
-502 NKKDN
+502 KDN
-507 KMDINIINI
+507 KNFKNSINI
-516 IDNNN
+516 IDTNN
-521 NINKIN
+521 NIKI
-527 IKKEEAKKNKKDD
+527 ESD
-540 FYSDIEVNYLSPDNN
+540 SDIDSNTDKNSP
-555 KNNIKKPRK
+555 KKLRERK
-564 RSDSFEINAEFSES
+564 LSDSFEMNIDFEELN
-578 SSSSDDNNNSGS
+578 SSSDENNSKINTLDQKTGLLNKDNS
-590 FGSNINPLGQKPNL
+590 SNQNNINN
-604 FNKIRIG
+604 
-611 NYAQSNI
+611 
-618 NTFNILKKTQINNY
+618 FNILNKNQINNY
-632 SLVFGETLDSQ
+632 NLVFGETLDSQ
-643 ESRLKYQSQYGYLSS
+643 EARLKYQSQYGYLSS

-664 LIKSGEDLR
+664 LVKSGEDLR

-683 EFAQIFKIEEVD
+683 EFAQIFKIENVD

-717 NTISLDELKHKTSFD
+717 NSISLDELKQKTSFD
-732 PNNTLKVFYENYFGK
+732 SNNTLKVFYENYFGK
-747 GTKRYKKAVRNL
+747 GSKKYQKAIRNL

-806 EFEKAPFKLT
+806 EFENAPFKLT

-827 SKYFQVFRKLMW
+827 SKYFQIFRKLMW
-839 KGMIAISKHYEK
+839 KGILAIAKHYEK
-851 ILILV
+851 IMILV

-877 TKLKERFRPKK
+877 SKLRQRFRPKK
-888 DMKKR
+888 NMKKR

-899 DSLIQDA
+899 DSLIQEA

>member
-1 MESKEKK
+1 MEKLDQIQFTPIEEKSKSCCLNFLLECLK
-8 PKLEE
+8 PK
-13 MKKVEYSPVKEEN
+13 K
-26 KKCSLD
+26 D
-32 LLCKCFKSEKNKDK
+32 KDK
-46 KYYIDK
+46 KYYIEK
-52 WRRYLTNESTS
+52 WRIYLTNESTS
-63 KSKMNDPFMILANIW
+63 KVRMNDPFIILANMW
-78 AHKPVIKF
+78 AHKPVIKD

-98 KERIKTL
+98 KDRVKTL
-105 SNIIIRNDLEFYI
+105 SNVIIRNDLEFYI
-118 PQLCSFIIFGDNE
+118 PQLCSFIIFGEDE

-137 SFLCKSCYCSFFF
+137 SFLYKSCYCSFFF
-150 AHRVIWFLKSMLSNE
+150 AHRVLWFLKSMLNNE
-165 DSQNELN
+165 EVN
-172 NEMNNKISDIIH
+172 NGINVEMNNKISDIIH

-189 FKSDTEKEKKNL
+189 FKSDTENEKKEL

-210 IYTNYNKGYFTDA
+210 VFMNYNNKGYFTDCM
-223 IDLIDNDTEKTNETS
+223 DQSDGNNDITS
-238 FNNTEQNII
+238 DTTYNNNYGEHNVI

-258 TNDEEMIV
+258 TNHEEMIV
-266 KGGMNSIKQIDTND
+266 SGGMNSIKQIDEND

-351 DTKVYKT
+351 DTKVFKT

-378 EHNVRIKTQ
+378 EHNVKIKTQ
-387 IINEEIKTENNQNSL
+387 VINEEIKTENNKNSL
-402 LSSIE
+402 LSALD
-407 SKRDM
+407 SKREFES
-412 DKQNTKVKYHLDKM
+412 QNRTLKYHLDKM

-433 IALSK
+433 ISLSK

-443 KSSNVK
+443 KSQSQNKK
-449 EKGKISDKSDDEKFD
+449 ETEEKDKKFDKINEVMKRKKSDDSYQNNSILNQSINSD
-464 EIDKVL
+464 T
-470 RRKKSEDL
+470 SENRP
-478 KEQNEDKESDKEND
+478 NEKEN
-492 NDNKLNKNKE
+492 
-502 NKKDN
+502 
-507 KMDINIINI
+507 NIIN
-516 IDNNN
+516 DNN
-521 NINKIN
+521 
-527 IKKEEAKKNKKDD
+527 
-540 FYSDIEVNYLSPDNN
+540 NN
-555 KNNIKKPRK
+555 KNNIKIFNNNELYKNSNLGVNIININNPKKKERK
-564 RSDSFEINAEFSES
+564 RSDSFEINADFSES
-578 SSSSDDNNNSGS
+578 SSSPDENNSNAFNS
-590 FGSNINPLGQKPNL
+590 ALYPLGLSQNTSL
-604 FNKIRIG
+604 FNKIS
-611 NYAQSNI
+611 NYGQTNI
-618 NTFNILKKTQINNY
+618 NTFNILKKNQINNY
-632 SLVFGETLDSQ
+632 SLVFGQTLETQ
-643 ESRLKYQSQYGYLSS
+643 EARLKYQSQYGYLSS

-717 NTISLDELKHKTSFD
+717 NSISLDELKHKTSFD
-732 PNNTLKVFYENYFGK
+732 PNNTLKTFYENYFGK
-747 GTKRYKKAVRNL
+747 GSKKYKKAVRNL

-827 SKYFQVFRKLMW
+827 SKYFQIFRKLMW
-839 KGMIAISKHYEK
+839 KGMLAIAKHYEK
-851 ILILV
+851 IMILV

-872 GDSTL
+872 GDATL
-877 TKLKERFRPKK
+877 TKLRDRFKPKK
-888 DMKKR
+888 NMKKR
-893 DYLALV
+893 DYLAFV
-899 DSLIQDA
+899 DSLIQEA

>member
-1 MESKEKK
+1 MD
-8 PKLEE
+8 KLDQIQFTP
-13 MKKVEYSPVKEEN
+13 VEIET
-26 KKCSLD
+26 KKCCLSCLLD
-32 LLCKCFKSEKNKDK
+32 CLKPGKDKDK

-52 WRRYLTNESTS
+52 WRIYLTNESTS
-63 KSKMNDPFMILANIW
+63 KSKMNDPFIILANMW
-78 AHKPVIKF
+78 AHKPVIKD

-98 KERIKTL
+98 KEKVQTL
-105 SNIIIRNDLEFYI
+105 SNVIIRNDLEFYI
-118 PQLCSFIIFGDNE
+118 PQLCSFIVFGEDE

-137 SFLCKSCYCSFFF
+137 SFLYKSCYCSFFF
-150 AHRVIWFLKSMLSNE
+150 AHRVLWFLKSMLSNE
-165 DSQNELN
+165 EIN
-172 NEMNNKISDIIH
+172 NGINMEMNNKISEIIQ

-189 FKSDTEKEKKNL
+189 FKSDTESDKKEI

-210 IYTNYNKGYFTDA
+210 VFTNYNKGFFTDCL
-223 IDLIDNDTEKTNETS
+223 DLSDGNITNNNINNNSNLTADTTYNS
-238 FNNTEQNII
+238 NNGENNII
-247 KINIFTKYGYC
+247 KINIFTKYGYR
-258 TNDEEMIV
+258 TNDEEMIFN
-266 KGGMNSIKQIDTND
+266 GGMNYIKQIDEND

-288 NINFFDH
+288 NIHFFDH

-308 PEMRQSELIKEIT
+308 PDMRQSELIKEIT

-351 DTKVYKT
+351 DTKVFKT

-378 EHNVRIKTQ
+378 EHNVKIKTQ
-387 IINEEIKTENNQNSL
+387 IVSEEIKTENNKNSL
-402 LSSIE
+402 LSSLDSKREIE
-407 SKRDM
+407 S
-412 DKQNTKVKYHLDKM
+412 QNGTLKYHLDKM

-433 IALSK
+433 ISLSK

-443 KSSNVK
+443 KSQ
-449 EKGKISDKSDDEKFD
+449 G
-464 EIDKVL
+464 
-470 RRKKSEDL
+470 
-478 KEQNEDKESDKEND
+478 
-492 NDNKLNKNKE
+492 LNKNKKE
-502 NKKDN
+502 DKKFDKINEVINKRKKSD
-507 KMDINIINI
+507 DSIQ
-516 IDNNN
+516 NN
-521 NINKIN
+521 NILNQSINSENSDSKPNDEDSVNNDNKIN
-527 IKKEEAKKNKKDD
+527 ININNLKAFNSNEIYQNSNLDINVINLKTPKKKE
-540 FYSDIEVNYLSPDNN
+540 
-555 KNNIKKPRK
+555 RK
-564 RSDSFEINAEFSES
+564 LSDSFEISADFSES
-578 SSSSDDNNNSGS
+578 NSSPDENNNNYNN
-590 FGSNINPLGQKPNL
+590 SNIYNSALYPLGLNQNSSI
-604 FNKIRIG
+604 FNKIS
-611 NYAQSNI
+611 NYGQTNI
-618 NTFNILKKTQINNY
+618 NTFNILKKNQVNNY
-632 SLVFGETLDSQ
+632 SLVFGQTLETQ
-643 ESRLKYQSQYGYLSS
+643 EARLKYQSQYGYLSS

-732 PNNTLKVFYENYFGK
+732 PNNTLKTFYENYFGK
-747 GTKRYKKAVRNL
+747 GTKKYKKAVRNL

-791 IQIDFGFFLSNAPGG
+791 IHIDFGFFLSNAPGG

-827 SKYFQVFRKLMW
+827 SKYFQIFRKLMW
-839 KGMIAISKHYEK
+839 KGMLAISKHYEK
-851 ILILV
+851 IMILV

-872 GDSTL
+872 GDASL
-877 TKLKERFRPKK
+877 TKLRDRFKPKK
-888 DMKKR
+888 NMKKR

-899 DSLIQDA
+899 DSLIQEA

-914 YDKYQYFFEGIF
+914 YDKYQYIFEGIF

>member
-1 MESKEKK
+1 MKTPKMESNKMLIYSPIKVEKK
-8 PKLEE
+8 I
-13 MKKVEYSPVKEEN
+13 
-26 KKCSLD
+26 CSFKD
-32 LLCKCFKSEKNKDK
+32 ICKCFKSEKDKDK
-46 KYYIDK
+46 KYYIEK
-52 WRRYLTNESTS
+52 WRKYLTNESTS
-63 KSKMNDPFMILANIW
+63 KSKMNDPFIILANIW
-78 AHKPVIKF
+78 AHKKVIKD
-86 LENVRINPNLIR
+86 LEKVRINPNLIR
-98 KERIKTL
+98 KERVKTL

-150 AHRVIWFLKSMLSNE
+150 AHRVIWFLKSMLANDENHNE
-165 DSQNELN
+165 MN
-172 NEMNNKISDIIH
+172 NEMNNKIANIIH

-189 FKSDTEKEKKNL
+189 FKSDTEKEKKEL
-201 KKYFIAGGD
+201 KNYFIAGGEV
-210 IYTNYNKGYFTDA
+210 YSNYNKGYFTDTVD
-223 IDLIDNDTEKTNETS
+223 IIDNENEITTETS
-238 FNNTEQNII
+238 YNNSEQNII

-258 TNDEEMIV
+258 TNNEEMV
-266 KGGMNSIKQIDTND
+266 VSGGMNSIKNIDEND

-288 NINFFDH
+288 NVNFFDH

-308 PEMRQSELIKEIT
+308 PEIRQSELIKEIS

-378 EHNVRIKTQ
+378 EHNVKIKTQ

-402 LSSIE
+402 LSSSE
-407 SKRDM
+407 SKRE
-412 DKQNTKVKYHLDKM
+412 NNKVKYHLDKM

-443 KSSNVK
+443 KSSDYN
-449 EKGKISDKSDDEKFD
+449 DKDNNDKNDDEKFD
-464 EIDKVL
+464 KIDKVL
-470 RRKKSEDL
+470 KRKKSEDSINNSINMSINTNQ
-478 KEQNEDKESDKEND
+478 KEKNEEN
-492 NDNKLNKNKE
+492 NDTI
-502 NKKDN
+502 NKKD
-507 KMDINIINI
+507 DIKEKNNDLYSNINVNIINI
-516 IDNNN
+516 DTNT
-521 NINKIN
+521 KTRG
-527 IKKEEAKKNKKDD
+527 
-540 FYSDIEVNYLSPDNN
+540 
-555 KNNIKKPRK
+555 RK

-578 SSSSDDNNNSGS
+578 SSSSGEENSGS
-590 FGSNINPLGQKPNL
+590 NIHQLGPKPSLFSKISNYG
-604 FNKIRIG
+604 
-611 NYAQSNI
+611 YSQSNI
-618 NTFNILKKTQINNY
+618 NTFNILKKNQINNY
-632 SLVFGETLDSQ
+632 SLVFGETLSSQ
-643 ESRLKYQSQYGYLSS
+643 EARLKYQSQYGYLSS

-695 CYLYPYEIISTGNN
+695 VYLYPYEIISTGNN

-717 NTISLDELKHKTSFD
+717 NTISLDELKHKISFD
-732 PNNTLKVFYENYFGK
+732 PNNSLKVFYENYFGK
-747 GTKRYKKAVRNL
+747 GTKKYKKAVRNL
-759 VRSLAGYSLV
+759 IRSLAGYSLV

-791 IQIDFGFFLSNAPGG
+791 IQIDFGFFLSNAPGN

-816 DEVIEV
+816 EEVIEV
-822 IGGIN
+822 IGGVN
-827 SKYFQVFRKLMW
+827 SKYFQIFRKLMW
-839 KGMIAISKHYEK
+839 KGMIAIAKHYQK
-851 ILILV
+851 IMILV

-862 YGKKLECFKS
+862 YGKKLECFKN
-872 GDSTL
+872 GDLTL
-877 TKLKERFRPKK
+877 TKLKERFKPKNN
-888 DMKKR
+888 MKKR

-899 DSLIQDA
+899 DSLIQEA

>member
-1 MESKEKK
+1 MEKLDQIQFTPMEEKSKSCCLNFLLECLK
-8 PKLEE
+8 PK
-13 MKKVEYSPVKEEN
+13 K
-26 KKCSLD
+26 D
-32 LLCKCFKSEKNKDK
+32 KDK
-46 KYYIDK
+46 KYYIEK
-52 WRRYLTNESTS
+52 WRIYLTNESTS
-63 KSKMNDPFMILANIW
+63 KVRMNDPFIILANMW
-78 AHKPVIKF
+78 AHKPVIKD

-98 KERIKTL
+98 KDRVKTL
-105 SNIIIRNDLEFYI
+105 SNVIIRNDLEFYI
-118 PQLCSFIIFGDNE
+118 PQLCSFIIFGEDE

-137 SFLCKSCYCSFFF
+137 SFLYKSCYCSFFF
-150 AHRVIWFLKSMLSNE
+150 AHRVLWFLKSMLNIE
-165 DSQNELN
+165 EVN
-172 NEMNNKISDIIH
+172 NGINVEMNNKISDIIH

-189 FKSDTEKEKKNL
+189 FKSDTENEKKEL

-210 IYTNYNKGYFTDA
+210 IFMNYNNKGYFTDCM
-223 IDLIDNDTEKTNETS
+223 DQSDGNNDITS
-238 FNNTEQNII
+238 DTTYNNNYGEHNVI

-258 TNDEEMIV
+258 TNHEEMIV
-266 KGGMNSIKQIDTND
+266 SGGMNSIKQIDEND

-351 DTKVYKT
+351 DTKVFKT

-378 EHNVRIKTQ
+378 EHNVKIKTQ
-387 IINEEIKTENNQNSL
+387 VINEEIKTENNKNSL
-402 LSSIE
+402 LSALD
-407 SKRDM
+407 SKREFES
-412 DKQNTKVKYHLDKM
+412 QNRTLKYHLDKM

-433 IALSK
+433 ISLSK

-443 KSSNVK
+443 KSESQNKK
-449 EKGKISDKSDDEKFD
+449 ETEEKDKKFDKINEVMKRKKSDDSYQNNSILNQSINSD
-464 EIDKVL
+464 T
-470 RRKKSEDL
+470 SENRP
-478 KEQNEDKESDKEND
+478 NEKEN
-492 NDNKLNKNKE
+492 
-502 NKKDN
+502 
-507 KMDINIINI
+507 NIIN
-516 IDNNN
+516 DN
-521 NINKIN
+521 
-527 IKKEEAKKNKKDD
+527 
-540 FYSDIEVNYLSPDNN
+540 NN
-555 KNNIKKPRK
+555 KNNIKIFNNNDLYKDSNLGVNIININNPKKKERK
-564 RSDSFEINAEFSES
+564 RSDSFEINADFSES
-578 SSSSDDNNNSGS
+578 SSSPDENNSNTFNS
-590 FGSNINPLGQKPNL
+590 ALYPLGLSQNTSL
-604 FNKIRIG
+604 FNKIS
-611 NYAQSNI
+611 NYGQTNI
-618 NTFNILKKTQINNY
+618 NTFNILKKNQINNY
-632 SLVFGETLDSQ
+632 SLVFGQTLETQ
-643 ESRLKYQSQYGYLSS
+643 EARLKYQSQYGYLSS

-717 NTISLDELKHKTSFD
+717 NSISLDELKHKTSFD
-732 PNNTLKVFYENYFGK
+732 PNNTLKTFYENYFGK
-747 GTKRYKKAVRNL
+747 GSKKYKKAVRNL

-827 SKYFQVFRKLMW
+827 SKYFQIFRKLMW
-839 KGMIAISKHYEK
+839 KGMLAIAKHYEK
-851 ILILV
+851 IMILV

-872 GDSTL
+872 GDATL
-877 TKLKERFRPKK
+877 TKLRDRFKPKK
-888 DMKKR
+888 NMKKR
-893 DYLALV
+893 DYLAFV
-899 DSLIQDA
+899 DSLIQEA

>member
-1 MESKEKK
+1 MKTPKMESNKMLIYSPIKVEKK
-8 PKLEE
+8 I
-13 MKKVEYSPVKEEN
+13 
-26 KKCSLD
+26 CSFKD
-32 LLCKCFKSEKNKDK
+32 ICKCFKSEKDKDK
-46 KYYIDK
+46 KYYIEK
-52 WRRYLTNESTS
+52 WRKYLTNESTS
-63 KSKMNDPFMILANIW
+63 KSKMNDPFIILANIW
-78 AHKPVIKF
+78 AHKKVIKD
-86 LENVRINPNLIR
+86 LEKVRINPNLIR
-98 KERIKTL
+98 KERVKTL

-150 AHRVIWFLKSMLSNE
+150 AHRVIWFLKSMLTNDENHNE
-165 DSQNELN
+165 IN
-172 NEMNNKISDIIH
+172 NEMNNKIANIIH

-189 FKSDTEKEKKNL
+189 FKSDTEKEKKEL
-201 KKYFIAGGD
+201 KNYFIAGGEV
-210 IYTNYNKGYFTDA
+210 YSNYNKGYFTDTV
-223 IDLIDNDTEKTNETS
+223 DLIDNENEITTETS
-238 FNNTEQNII
+238 YNNSEQNII

-258 TNDEEMIV
+258 TNNEEMV
-266 KGGMNSIKQIDTND
+266 VSGGMNSIKNIDEND

-288 NINFFDH
+288 NVNFFDH

-308 PEMRQSELIKEIT
+308 PEIRQSELIKEIS

-378 EHNVRIKTQ
+378 EHNVKIKTQ

-402 LSSIE
+402 LSSSE
-407 SKRDM
+407 SKRE
-412 DKQNTKVKYHLDKM
+412 NNKVKYHLDKM

-443 KSSNVK
+443 KSSDYN
-449 EKGKISDKSDDEKFD
+449 DKDNNDKNDDEKFD
-464 EIDKVL
+464 KIDKVL
-470 RRKKSEDL
+470 KRKKSEDSINNSINMSINTNQ
-478 KEQNEDKESDKEND
+478 KEKNEEN
-492 NDNKLNKNKE
+492 NDTI
-502 NKKDN
+502 NKKD
-507 KMDINIINI
+507 DIKEKNNDLYSNINVNIINI
-516 IDNNN
+516 DTNT
-521 NINKIN
+521 KTRG
-527 IKKEEAKKNKKDD
+527 
-540 FYSDIEVNYLSPDNN
+540 
-555 KNNIKKPRK
+555 RK

-578 SSSSDDNNNSGS
+578 SSSSGEENSGS
-590 FGSNINPLGQKPNL
+590 NIHQLGPKPSLFSKISNYG
-604 FNKIRIG
+604 
-611 NYAQSNI
+611 YSQSNI
-618 NTFNILKKTQINNY
+618 NTFNILKKNQINNY
-632 SLVFGETLDSQ
+632 SLVFGETLSSQ
-643 ESRLKYQSQYGYLSS
+643 EARLKYQSQYGYLSS

-695 CYLYPYEIISTGNN
+695 VYLYPYEIISTGNN

-717 NTISLDELKHKTSFD
+717 NTISLDELKHKISFD
-732 PNNTLKVFYENYFGK
+732 PNNSLKVFYENYFGK
-747 GTKRYKKAVRNL
+747 GTKKYKKAVRNL
-759 VRSLAGYSLV
+759 IRSLAGYSLV

-791 IQIDFGFFLSNAPGG
+791 IQIDFGFFLSNAPGN

-816 DEVIEV
+816 EEVIEV
-822 IGGIN
+822 IGGVN
-827 SKYFQVFRKLMW
+827 SKYFQIFRKLMW
-839 KGMIAISKHYEK
+839 KGMIAIAKHYQK
-851 ILILV
+851 IMILV

-862 YGKKLECFKS
+862 YGKKLECFKA
-872 GDSTL
+872 GDATL
-877 TKLKERFRPKK
+877 TKLRDRFKPKK
-888 DMKKR
+888 NMKKR

-899 DSLIQDA
+899 DSLIHEA
-906 LSSWRTKW
+906 LSSWTTTW
-914 YDKYQYFFEGIF
+914 YDKYQYLFEGIF

>member
-1 MESKEKK
+1 MTEKGKIPKIESIKK
-8 PKLEE
+8 IEFSQVQPKD
-13 MKKVEYSPVKEEN
+13 
-26 KKCSLD
+26 KKCSFSFSYI
-32 LLCKCFKSEKNKDK
+32 CKCFKLEKDK
-46 KYYIDK
+46 DKDYYIEK
-52 WRRYLTNESTS
+52 WRQYLTNESTS
-63 KSKMNDPFMILANIW
+63 KIKMNDPFIILANIW
-78 AHKPVIKF
+78 AHKPVIKY

-118 PQLCSFIIFGDNE
+118 PQLCSFIIFGETE

-150 AHRVIWFLKSMLSNE
+150 AHRVIWFLKSMLSN
-165 DSQNELN
+165 DNHNEN
-172 NEMNNKISDIIH
+172 NNSEMNHKINDIIH

-189 FKSDTEKEKKNL
+189 FKSDTEKDKKTL

-210 IYTNYNKGYFTDA
+210 IYTNSNRGHFTDS
-223 IDLIDNDTEKTNETS
+223 IDLINNETQITTETS
-238 FNNTEQNII
+238 YNNCESNII
-247 KINIFTKYGYC
+247 KINIFTKYGYR
-258 TNDEEMIV
+258 TNTEEMII
-266 KGGMNSIKQIDTND
+266 KGGMNSIINIDEND

-326 LPYNVYIPFSNKEI
+326 LPYNVYIPFSNREI

-378 EHNVRIKTQ
+378 EHNVKIKTQ
-387 IINEEIKTENNQNSL
+387 ILNEEIKTETNQNSL
-402 LSSIE
+402 LSSSE
-407 SKRDM
+407 SKREINS
-412 DKQNTKVKYHLDKM
+412 QNSKVKYHLDKM

-443 KSSNVK
+443 KSNNSYTK
-449 EKGKISDKSDDEKFD
+449 KQSSDISDDEKFD
-464 EIDKVL
+464 KIDKVL
-470 RRKKSEDL
+470 QRKKSEDSM
-478 KEQNEDKESDKEND
+478 NS
-492 NDNKLNKNKE
+492 
-502 NKKDN
+502 
-507 KMDINIINI
+507 NIIN
-516 IDNNN
+516 NSSSSNQN
-521 NINKIN
+521 ENEQNQNMSNEQNININTKNIIENDKIN
-527 IKKEEAKKNKKDD
+527 IKKEND
-540 FYSDIEVNYLSPDNN
+540 
-555 KNNIKKPRK
+555 KNNNNIYSNLDVNIINASKIKMNRK
-564 RSDSFEINAEFSES
+564 KREDSFDINAEFSES
-578 SSSSDDNNNSGS
+578 SSSSGEENSGS
-590 FGSNINPLGQKPNL
+590 FNSSAIHPLGPKTSL
-604 FNKIRIG
+604 FNKIS
-611 NYAQSNI
+611 NYGQSNI
-618 NTFNILKKTQINNY
+618 HTFNILQKNQISNY
-632 SLVFGETLDSQ
+632 SLVFGETLASQ
-643 ESRLKYQSQYGYLSS
+643 EARLKYQSQYGYLSS

-683 EFAQIFKIEEVD
+683 EFSQIFKIEDVD

-717 NTISLDELKHKTSFD
+717 NTISLDELKHKMSFD
-732 PNNTLKVFYENYFGK
+732 PNNSLKVFYEKYFGK
-747 GTKRYKKAVRNL
+747 GTKKYKKALRNL

-827 SKYFQVFRKLMW
+827 SKYFQIFRKLMW
-839 KGMIAISKHYEK
+839 KGMLAIAKHYEK
-851 ILILV
+851 IMILV

-872 GDSTL
+872 GDLSL
-877 TKLKERFRPKK
+877 TKLRERFRPKK
-888 DMKKR
+888 NMKKR

-899 DSLIQDA
+899 DELIQQA

>member
-1 MESKEKK
+1 MEKLDQIQFTPMEEKSKSCCLNFLLECLK
-8 PKLEE
+8 PK
-13 MKKVEYSPVKEEN
+13 K
-26 KKCSLD
+26 D
-32 LLCKCFKSEKNKDK
+32 KDK
-46 KYYIDK
+46 KYYIEK
-52 WRRYLTNESTS
+52 WRIYLTNESTS
-63 KSKMNDPFMILANIW
+63 KVRMNDPFIILANMW
-78 AHKPVIKF
+78 AHKPVIKD

-98 KERIKTL
+98 KDRVKTL
-105 SNIIIRNDLEFYI
+105 SNVIIRNDLEFYI
-118 PQLCSFIIFGDNE
+118 PQLCSFIIFGEDE

-137 SFLCKSCYCSFFF
+137 SFLYKSCYCSFFF
-150 AHRVIWFLKSMLSNE
+150 AHRVLWFLKSMLINE
-165 DSQNELN
+165 EVN
-172 NEMNNKISDIIH
+172 NGINVEMNNKISDIIH

-189 FKSDTEKEKKNL
+189 FKSDTENEKKEL

-210 IYTNYNKGYFTDA
+210 VFMNYNNKGYFTDCM
-223 IDLIDNDTEKTNETS
+223 DQSDGNNDITS
-238 FNNTEQNII
+238 DTTYNNNYGEHNVI

-258 TNDEEMIV
+258 TNHEEMIV
-266 KGGMNSIKQIDTND
+266 SGGMNSIKQIDEND

-351 DTKVYKT
+351 DTKVFKT

-378 EHNVRIKTQ
+378 EHNVKIKTQ
-387 IINEEIKTENNQNSL
+387 VINEEIKTENNKNSL
-402 LSSIE
+402 LSALD
-407 SKRDM
+407 SKREFES
-412 DKQNTKVKYHLDKM
+412 QNRTLKYHLDKM

-433 IALSK
+433 ISLSK

-443 KSSNVK
+443 KSQSQNKK
-449 EKGKISDKSDDEKFD
+449 ETEEKDKKFDKINEVMKRKKSDDSYQNNNILNQSINSD
-464 EIDKVL
+464 T
-470 RRKKSEDL
+470 SENRP
-478 KEQNEDKESDKEND
+478 NEKEN
-492 NDNKLNKNKE
+492 
-502 NKKDN
+502 
-507 KMDINIINI
+507 NIIN
-516 IDNNN
+516 DNN
-521 NINKIN
+521 
-527 IKKEEAKKNKKDD
+527 
-540 FYSDIEVNYLSPDNN
+540 NN
-555 KNNIKKPRK
+555 KNNIKIFNNNELYKDSNLGVNIININNPKKKERK
-564 RSDSFEINAEFSES
+564 RSDSFEINADFSES
-578 SSSSDDNNNSGS
+578 SSSPDENNSNTFNS
-590 FGSNINPLGQKPNL
+590 ALYPLGLSQNTSL
-604 FNKIRIG
+604 FNKIS
-611 NYAQSNI
+611 NYGQTNI
-618 NTFNILKKTQINNY
+618 NTFNILKKNQINNY
-632 SLVFGETLDSQ
+632 SLVFGQTLETQ
-643 ESRLKYQSQYGYLSS
+643 EARLKYQSQYGYLSS

-717 NTISLDELKHKTSFD
+717 NSISLDELKHKTSFD
-732 PNNTLKVFYENYFGK
+732 PNNTLKTFYENYFGK
-747 GTKRYKKAVRNL
+747 GSKKYKKAVRNL

-827 SKYFQVFRKLMW
+827 SKYFQIFRKLMW
-839 KGMIAISKHYEK
+839 KGMLAIAKHYEK
-851 ILILV
+851 IMILV

-872 GDSTL
+872 GDATL
-877 TKLKERFRPKK
+877 TKLRDRFKPKK
-888 DMKKR
+888 NMKKR
-893 DYLALV
+893 DYLAFV
-899 DSLIQDA
+899 DSLIQEA

>member
-1 MESKEKK
+1 MSKVDEIQFT
-8 PKLEE
+8 PIE
-13 MKKVEYSPVKEEN
+13 VQS
-26 KKCSLD
+26 KKCCLSFLLD
-32 LLCKCFKSEKNKDK
+32 CLKPEKDKDK

-52 WRRYLTNESTS
+52 WRIYLTNESTS
-63 KSKMNDPFMILANIW
+63 KSKMNDPFIILANMW
-78 AHKPVIKF
+78 AHKPVIKD

-98 KERIKTL
+98 KEKIQTL
-105 SNIIIRNDLEFYI
+105 SNVIIRNDLEFYI
-118 PQLCSFIIFGDNE
+118 PQLCSFIVFGEDE

-137 SFLCKSCYCSFFF
+137 SFLYKSCYCSFFF
-150 AHRVIWFLKSMLSNE
+150 AHRVLWFLKSMLSNE
-165 DSQNELN
+165 EIN
-172 NEMNNKISDIIH
+172 NGINMEMNNKISEIIH

-189 FKSDTEKEKKNL
+189 FKSDNENDKKELKN
-201 KKYFIAGGD
+201 YFIAGGD
-210 IYTNYNKGYFTDA
+210 VFMNYNKGFFTDCL
-223 IDLIDNDTEKTNETS
+223 DLSDGNINNNGNNNNITADTTYNS
-238 FNNTEQNII
+238 NSGEQNII
-247 KINIFTKYGYC
+247 KINIFTKYGYR
-258 TNDEEMIV
+258 TNDEEMV
-266 KGGMNSIKQIDTND
+266 FNGGMNYIKQIDEHD

-308 PEMRQSELIKEIT
+308 PDMRQSELIKEIT

-351 DTKVYKT
+351 DTKVFKT

-378 EHNVRIKTQ
+378 EHNVKIKTQ
-387 IINEEIKTENNQNSL
+387 IVSEEIKTENNKNSL
-402 LSSIE
+402 LSSLDSKREIE
-407 SKRDM
+407 S
-412 DKQNTKVKYHLDKM
+412 QNSTLKYHLDKM

-433 IALSK
+433 ISLSK

-443 KSSNVK
+443 KSQGNNKNLK
-449 EKGKISDKSDDEKFD
+449 EDKKFDKINEVINNKRKKSDDSLQNNNILNQSINSETSDSKQND
-464 EIDKVL
+464 EDSV
-470 RRKKSEDL
+470 
-478 KEQNEDKESDKEND
+478 N
-492 NDNKLNKNKE
+492 NDNKINTNINNLKPFNSNE
-502 NKKDN
+502 
-507 KMDINIINI
+507 INIINLK
-516 IDNNN
+516 NP
-521 NINKIN
+521 K
-527 IKKEEAKKNKKDD
+527 KKE
-540 FYSDIEVNYLSPDNN
+540 
-555 KNNIKKPRK
+555 RK
-564 RSDSFEINAEFSES
+564 LSDSFEISADFSES
-578 SSSSDDNNNSGS
+578 NSSPDEGNNNYNN
-590 FGSNINPLGQKPNL
+590 SNIYNSALYPLGLTQNSSL
-604 FNKIRIG
+604 FNKIS
-611 NYAQSNI
+611 NYGQTNI
-618 NTFNILKKTQINNY
+618 NTFNILKKNQVNNY
-632 SLVFGETLDSQ
+632 SLVFGQTLETQ
-643 ESRLKYQSQYGYLSS
+643 EARLKYQSQYGYLSS

-732 PNNTLKVFYENYFGK
+732 PNNTLKTFYENYFGK
-747 GTKRYKKAVRNL
+747 GTKKYKKAVRNL

-791 IQIDFGFFLSNAPGG
+791 IQIDFGFFLSNAPRG

-822 IGGIN
+822 IGGVN
-827 SKYFQVFRKLMW
+827 SKYFQIFRKLMW
-839 KGMIAISKHYEK
+839 KGILAISKHYEK
-851 ILILV
+851 IMILV

-862 YGKKLECFKS
+862 YGKKLECFKA
-872 GDSTL
+872 GDATL
-877 TKLKERFRPKK
+877 TKLRDRFKPKK
-888 DMKKR
+888 NMKKR

-899 DSLIQDA
+899 DSLIHEA
-906 LSSWRTKW
+906 LSSWTTTW
-914 YDKYQYFFEGIF
+914 YDKYQYLFEGIF

>member
-1 MESKEKK
+1 MTEKGKIPKIESIKK
-8 PKLEE
+8 IEFSQVQPKD
-13 MKKVEYSPVKEEN
+13 
-26 KKCSLD
+26 KKCSFSFSYI
-32 LLCKCFKSEKNKDK
+32 CKCFKLEKDK
-46 KYYIDK
+46 DKDYYIEK
-52 WRRYLTNESTS
+52 WRQYLTNESTS
-63 KSKMNDPFMILANIW
+63 KIKMNDPFIILANIW
-78 AHKPVIKF
+78 AHKPVIKY

-118 PQLCSFIIFGDNE
+118 PQLCSFIIFGETE

-150 AHRVIWFLKSMLSNE
+150 AHRVIWFLKSMLSN
-165 DSQNELN
+165 DNHNEN
-172 NEMNNKISDIIH
+172 NSEMNHKINDIIH

-189 FKSDTEKEKKNL
+189 FKSDTEKDKKTL

-210 IYTNYNKGYFTDA
+210 IYTNSNRGHFTDS
-223 IDLIDNDTEKTNETS
+223 IDLINNENEITTETS
-238 FNNTEQNII
+238 YNNCESNII
-247 KINIFTKYGYC
+247 KINIFTKYGYR
-258 TNDEEMIV
+258 TNTEEMII
-266 KGGMNSIKQIDTND
+266 KGGMNSIINIDEND

-326 LPYNVYIPFSNKEI
+326 LPYNVYIPFSNREI

-378 EHNVRIKTQ
+378 EHNVKIKTQ
-387 IINEEIKTENNQNSL
+387 ILNEEIKTETNQNSL
-402 LSSIE
+402 LSSSE
-407 SKRDM
+407 SKREINS
-412 DKQNTKVKYHLDKM
+412 QNSKVKYHLDKM

-443 KSSNVK
+443 KSNNSYNK
-449 EKGKISDKSDDEKFD
+449 KQSSDISDDEKFD
-464 EIDKVL
+464 KIDKVL
-470 RRKKSEDL
+470 QRKKSEDSM
-478 KEQNEDKESDKEND
+478 NS
-492 NDNKLNKNKE
+492 
-502 NKKDN
+502 
-507 KMDINIINI
+507 NIINNSSSSNQKENEQNQSMSNEQNINTKNI
-516 IDNNN
+516 IENDKNNN
-521 NINKIN
+521 NIYSNLDVNIINASKIKMN
-527 IKKEEAKKNKKDD
+527 RKKRE
-540 FYSDIEVNYLSPDNN
+540 
-555 KNNIKKPRK
+555 
-564 RSDSFEINAEFSES
+564 DSFDINAEFSES
-578 SSSSDDNNNSGS
+578 SSSSGEENSGS
-590 FGSNINPLGQKPNL
+590 FNSSAIHPLGPKTSL
-604 FNKIRIG
+604 FNKIS
-611 NYAQSNI
+611 NYGQSNI
-618 NTFNILKKTQINNY
+618 HTFNILQKNQISNY
-632 SLVFGETLDSQ
+632 SLVFGETLASQ
-643 ESRLKYQSQYGYLSS
+643 EARLKYQSQYGYLSS

-683 EFAQIFKIEEVD
+683 EFSQIFKIEDVD

-717 NTISLDELKHKTSFD
+717 NTISLDELKHKMSFD
-732 PNNTLKVFYENYFGK
+732 PNNSLKVFYEKYFGK
-747 GTKRYKKAVRNL
+747 GTKKYKKALRNL

-827 SKYFQVFRKLMW
+827 SKYFQIFRKLMW
-839 KGMIAISKHYEK
+839 KGMLAIAKHYEK
-851 ILILV
+851 IMILV

-872 GDSTL
+872 GDLSL
-877 TKLKERFRPKK
+877 TKLRERFRPKK
-888 DMKKR
+888 NMKKR

-899 DSLIQDA
+899 DELIQQA

>member
-1 MESKEKK
+1 MIDDMKSIQIDEI
-8 PKLEE
+8 
-13 MKKVEYSPVKEEN
+13 KKVEFSSIKEEN
-26 KKCSLD
+26 KICCLSN
-32 LLCKCFKSEKNKDK
+32 LLRCLKSEKNKDK
-46 KYYIDK
+46 KFYIEK
-52 WRRYLTNESTS
+52 WRKYLTNESTS
-63 KSKMNDPFMILANIW
+63 KSKMNDPFIILANIW
-78 AHKPVIKF
+78 AHKPVIKY

-98 KERIKTL
+98 KERIKAL

-118 PQLCSFIIFGDNE
+118 PQICSFIIFGDNE

-165 DSQNELN
+165 EIQNESN
-172 NEMNNKISDIIH
+172 IEMNNKISDIIH

-189 FKSDTEKEKKNL
+189 FKSDTEKEKKEL

-210 IYTNYNKGYFTDA
+210 VYTNYNKGYFTDSV
-223 IDLIDNDTEKTNETS
+223 DSFDNDNETTKETS
-238 FNNTEQNII
+238 FNNNLDPNII

-258 TNDEEMIV
+258 TNDEEMV
-266 KGGMNSIKQIDTND
+266 VSGGMNSIKQIDEND

-308 PEMRQSELIKEIT
+308 PEMRQSELIKEIS

-378 EHNVRIKTQ
+378 EHHVRIKTQ

-407 SKRDM
+407 SKREIE
-412 DKQNTKVKYHLDKM
+412 KQNKKVKYHLDKM

-433 IALSK
+433 ISLSK

-443 KSSNVK
+443 KTSNK
-449 EKGKISDKSDDEKFD
+449 IIKGKISDKSDDEKFN
-464 EIDKVL
+464 EIDEVL
-470 RRKKSEDL
+470 KRKKSED
-478 KEQNEDKESDKEND
+478 KEENKKIKENNEIKD
-492 NDNKLNKNKE
+492 NREKE
-502 NKKDN
+502 NKKNDFYSN
-507 KMDINIINI
+507 IEINIINSG
-516 IDNNN
+516 NVM
-521 NINKIN
+521 
-527 IKKEEAKKNKKDD
+527 KKE
-540 FYSDIEVNYLSPDNN
+540 
-555 KNNIKKPRK
+555 RK
-564 RSDSFEINAEFSES
+564 RSNSFEINAEFSES
-578 SSSSDDNNNSGS
+578 SSSSDENNSSS
-590 FGSNINPLGQKPNL
+590 FGSTIHPLGPKPSL
-604 FNKIRIG
+604 LNKIKIA
-611 NYAQSNI
+611 NYSQSNI
-618 NTFNILKKTQINNY
+618 NTFNILKRNQINNY
-632 SLVFGETLDSQ
+632 SLVFGETLASQ
-643 ESRLKYQSQYGYLSS
+643 EARLKYQSQYGYLSS

-717 NTISLDELKHKTSFD
+717 NSVSLDELKHKISFD
-732 PNNTLKVFYENYFGK
+732 PNNSLKVFYENYFGK
-747 GTKRYKKAVRNL
+747 GSKKYKKAIRNL

-827 SKYFQVFRKLMW
+827 SKYFQIFRKLMW
-839 KGMIAISKHYEK
+839 KGMIAVSKHYEK
-851 ILILV
+851 IMILV

-893 DYLALV
+893 EYLALA
-899 DSLIQDA
+899 DSLIQEA

>member
-1 MESKEKK
+1 MEKLDQIQFTPIEEKSKSCCLNFLLECLK
-8 PKLEE
+8 PK
-13 MKKVEYSPVKEEN
+13 K
-26 KKCSLD
+26 D
-32 LLCKCFKSEKNKDK
+32 KDK
-46 KYYIDK
+46 KYYIEK
-52 WRRYLTNESTS
+52 WRIYLTNESTS
-63 KSKMNDPFMILANIW
+63 KVRMNDPFIILANMW
-78 AHKPVIKF
+78 AHKPVIKD

-98 KERIKTL
+98 KDRVKTL
-105 SNIIIRNDLEFYI
+105 SNVIIRNDLEFYI
-118 PQLCSFIIFGDNE
+118 PQLCSFIIFGEDE

-137 SFLCKSCYCSFFF
+137 SFLYKSCYCSFFF
-150 AHRVIWFLKSMLSNE
+150 AHRVLWFLKSMLNNE
-165 DSQNELN
+165 EVN
-172 NEMNNKISDIIH
+172 NGINVEMNNKISDIIH

-189 FKSDTEKEKKNL
+189 FKSDTENEKKEL

-210 IYTNYNKGYFTDA
+210 VFMNYNNKGYFTDCM
-223 IDLIDNDTEKTNETS
+223 DQSDGNNDITS
-238 FNNTEQNII
+238 DTTYNNNYGEHNVI

-258 TNDEEMIV
+258 TNHEEMIV
-266 KGGMNSIKQIDTND
+266 SGGMNSIKQIDEND

-351 DTKVYKT
+351 DTKVFKT

-378 EHNVRIKTQ
+378 EHNVKIKTQ
-387 IINEEIKTENNQNSL
+387 VINEEIKTENNKNSL
-402 LSSIE
+402 LSALD
-407 SKRDM
+407 SKREFES
-412 DKQNTKVKYHLDKM
+412 QNRTLKYHLDKM

-433 IALSK
+433 ISLSK

-443 KSSNVK
+443 KSQSQNKK
-449 EKGKISDKSDDEKFD
+449 ETEEKDKKFDKINEVMKRKKSDDSYQNNSILNQSINSD
-464 EIDKVL
+464 T
-470 RRKKSEDL
+470 SENRP
-478 KEQNEDKESDKEND
+478 NEKEN
-492 NDNKLNKNKE
+492 
-502 NKKDN
+502 
-507 KMDINIINI
+507 NIIN
-516 IDNNN
+516 DN
-521 NINKIN
+521 
-527 IKKEEAKKNKKDD
+527 
-540 FYSDIEVNYLSPDNN
+540 NN
-555 KNNIKKPRK
+555 KNNIKIFNNNELYKDSNLGVNIININNPKKKERK
-564 RSDSFEINAEFSES
+564 RSDSFEINADFSES
-578 SSSSDDNNNSGS
+578 SSSPDENNSNTFNS
-590 FGSNINPLGQKPNL
+590 ALYPLGLSQNTSL
-604 FNKIRIG
+604 FNKIS
-611 NYAQSNI
+611 NYGQTNI
-618 NTFNILKKTQINNY
+618 NTFNILKKNQINNY
-632 SLVFGETLDSQ
+632 SLVFGQTLETQ
-643 ESRLKYQSQYGYLSS
+643 EARLKYQSQYGYLSS

-717 NTISLDELKHKTSFD
+717 NSISLDELKHKTSFD
-732 PNNTLKVFYENYFGK
+732 PNNTLKTFYENYFGK
-747 GTKRYKKAVRNL
+747 GSKKYKKAVRNL

-827 SKYFQVFRKLMW
+827 SKYFQIFRKLMW
-839 KGMIAISKHYEK
+839 KGMLAIAKHYEK
-851 ILILV
+851 IMILV

-872 GDSTL
+872 GDATL
-877 TKLKERFRPKK
+877 TKLRDRFKPKK
-888 DMKKR
+888 NMKKR
-893 DYLALV
+893 DYLAFV
-899 DSLIQDA
+899 DSLIQEA

>member
-1 MESKEKK
+1 MINDMKSTKI
-8 PKLEE
+8 EE
-13 MKKVEYSPVKEEN
+13 MKKVEYSPIKEEN
-26 KKCSLD
+26 KICCLAYLLKCL
-32 LLCKCFKSEKNKDK
+32 KSEKNKDK
-46 KYYIDK
+46 KFYIDK
-52 WRRYLTNESTS
+52 WRKYLTNESTS
-63 KSKMNDPFMILANIW
+63 KSKMNDPFIILANIW
-78 AHKPVIKF
+78 AHKPVIKY

-98 KERIKTL
+98 KERIKSL

-118 PQLCSFIIFGDNE
+118 PQICSFIIFGDNE

-150 AHRVIWFLKSMLSNE
+150 AHRVIWFLKSMLSTE
-165 DSQNELN
+165 DIQNENN
-172 NEMNNKISDIIH
+172 NEMNNKIADIIH

-189 FKSDTEKEKKNL
+189 FKSDTEKDKKEL

-210 IYTNYNKGYFTDA
+210 VYTNYNKSYF
-223 IDLIDNDTEKTNETS
+223 IDPIESLDNENEITKETS
-238 FNNTEQNII
+238 FNNSESNII

-258 TNDEEMIV
+258 TNDEEMV
-266 KGGMNSIKQIDTND
+266 VSGGMNSIKQIDEND

-326 LPYNVYIPFSNKEI
+326 LPYNIYIPFSNKEI

-378 EHNVRIKTQ
+378 EHHVRIKTQ
-387 IINEEIKTENNQNSL
+387 IINEEIKAENNLNSL
-402 LSSIE
+402 LSSSE
-407 SKRDM
+407 SKREM
-412 DKQNTKVKYHLDKM
+412 DKQNKKIKYHLDKM

-443 KSSNVK
+443 KTANKTKS
-449 EKGKISDKSDDEKFD
+449 KISDKSDDEKFD

-470 RRKKSEDL
+470 KRKKSED
-478 KEQNEDKESDKEND
+478 KDENKDKEENQ
-492 NDNKLNKNKE
+492 NKE
-502 NKKDN
+502 NKKVEN
-507 KMDINIINI
+507 NEDI
-516 IDNNN
+516 
-521 NINKIN
+521 KI
-527 IKKEEAKKNKKDD
+527 KEKDSGND
-540 FYSDIEVNYLSPDNN
+540 FYSNIEINVINTGRGN
-555 KNNIKKPRK
+555 KKERK

-578 SSSSDDNNNSGS
+578 SSSSDENNSGS
-590 FGSNINPLGQKPNL
+590 FGSRIHPLGPKPNL
-604 FNKIRIG
+604 FNKIKIA
-611 NYAQSNI
+611 NYSQSNI
-618 NTFNILKKTQINNY
+618 NTFNILKKNQINNY

-643 ESRLKYQSQYGYLSS
+643 EARLKYQSQYGYLSS

-717 NTISLDELKHKTSFD
+717 NSVSLDELKHKISFD
-732 PNNTLKVFYENYFGK
+732 PNNSLKVFYENYFGK
-747 GTKRYKKAVRNL
+747 GTKKYKKAIRNL

-822 IGGIN
+822 IGGID
-827 SKYFQVFRKLMW
+827 SKYFQIFRKLMW

-851 ILILV
+851 IMILV

-893 DYLALV
+893 EYLALV
-899 DSLIQDA
+899 DSLIQQA

>member
-1 MESKEKK
+1 MDDNMKS
-8 PKLEE
+8 PKIEDMNKIE
-13 MKKVEYSPVKEEN
+13 FNHVKEES
-26 KKCSLD
+26 KICSLKN
-32 LLCKCFKSEKNKDK
+32 LCSCFKSEKNKDK

-52 WRRYLTNESTS
+52 WRKYLTNESTS
-63 KSKMNDPFMILANIW
+63 KVKMNDPFIILANIW
-78 AHKPVIKF
+78 AHKPVIRD

-98 KERIKTL
+98 KERVKSL

-131 LVDELL
+131 SVDQLL

-150 AHRVIWFLKSMLSNE
+150 AHRVIWFLKSMLTNEEIHNESNN
-165 DSQNELN
+165 D
-172 NEMNNKISDIIH
+172 MNNRISDIIH

-189 FKSDTEKEKKNL
+189 FKSDTEKEKKEL

-210 IYTNYNKGYFTDA
+210 IYTNYNKGYFTDT
-223 IDLIDNDTEKTNETS
+223 IDLIENDSQVTDKTSYNHA
-238 FNNTEQNII
+238 EQPNII

-258 TNDEEMIV
+258 TNNEEMVIS
-266 KGGMNSIKQIDTND
+266 GGMNSIKQIDEND

-326 LPYNVYIPFSNKEI
+326 LPYNVYIPFSNKEM

-351 DTKVYKT
+351 DTKIFKT

-378 EHNVRIKTQ
+378 EHNVKVKAQ
-387 IINEEIKTENNQNSL
+387 IINEEIKSETNQNSL
-402 LSSIE
+402 LPSNE
-407 SKRDM
+407 SKREFNSNNI
-412 DKQNTKVKYHLDKM
+412 KLKHHLDKM

-443 KSSNVK
+443 KSSNLNDKKQTK
-449 EKGKISDKSDDEKFD
+449 ESKDDAKFDKIDRVIQRKRSEDSLNSIDTGTNTNKNSINIESKKSNNNKNQSSISIKDKKLKSIFIPNEKF
-464 EIDKVL
+464 
-470 RRKKSEDL
+470 
-478 KEQNEDKESDKEND
+478 NE
-492 NDNKLNKNKE
+492 
-502 NKKDN
+502 
-507 KMDINIINI
+507 
-516 IDNNN
+516 
-521 NINKIN
+521 
-527 IKKEEAKKNKKDD
+527 
-540 FYSDIEVNYLSPDNN
+540 IEVNIISPG
-555 KNNIKKPRK
+555 KPKKKQRQ
-564 RSDSFEINAEFSES
+564 RSDSFEINADFSES
-578 SSSSDDNNNSGS
+578 SSSSGEDNSGS
-590 FGSNINPLGQKPNL
+590 FSSIINPLGQKSSL
-604 FNKIRIG
+604 FNNVS
-611 NYAQSNI
+611 NYSQANI
-618 NTFNILKKTQINNY
+618 NTFNIFKRNQINSY
-632 SLVFGETLDSQ
+632 SLVFGETLSSQ
-643 ESRLKYQSQYGYLSS
+643 ETRLKYQSQYGYLSS

-717 NTISLDELKHKTSFD
+717 NSISLDELKHKTSFE
-732 PNNTLKVFYENYFGK
+732 PNNSLKVFYENYFGK
-747 GTKRYKKAVRNL
+747 GSKKYKKAIRNL
-759 VRSLAGYSLV
+759 IRSLAGYSLV

-839 KGMIAISKHYEK
+839 KGMIAIAKHYEK
-851 ILILV
+851 IMILV

-872 GDSTL
+872 GDLTL
-877 TKLKERFRPKK
+877 TKLRQRFRPKK

-893 DYLALV
+893 EYLALV
-899 DSLIQDA
+899 DSLIQEA

>member
-1 MESKEKK
+1 MEKLDQIQFTPTEEKNKTCCLDFLLECLK
-8 PKLEE
+8 PK
-13 MKKVEYSPVKEEN
+13 K
-26 KKCSLD
+26 D
-32 LLCKCFKSEKNKDK
+32 KDK
-46 KYYIDK
+46 KYYIEK
-52 WRRYLTNESTS
+52 WRIYLTNESTS
-63 KSKMNDPFMILANIW
+63 KVKMNDPFIILANMW
-78 AHKPVIKF
+78 AHKPVIKD

-98 KERIKTL
+98 KDRINTL
-105 SNIIIRNDLEFYI
+105 SNVIIRNDLEFYI
-118 PQLCSFIIFGDNE
+118 PQLCSFIIFGEDE

-137 SFLCKSCYCSFFF
+137 SFLYKSCYCSFFF
-150 AHRVIWFLKSMLSNE
+150 AHRVLWFLKSMLSNE
-165 DSQNELN
+165 EVN
-172 NEMNNKISDIIH
+172 NGINMEMNNKISDIIH

-189 FKSDTEKEKKNL
+189 FKSDNESDKKEL
-201 KKYFIAGGD
+201 KKYYIAGGD
-210 IYTNYNKGYFTDA
+210 VYMNYDSKGYFTDCLENE
-223 IDLIDNDTEKTNETS
+223 INNDITTDTTY
-238 FNNTEQNII
+238 NNNNFGEHNII

-258 TNDEEMIV
+258 TNHEEMIV
-266 KGGMNSIKQIDTND
+266 SGGMNSIKQIDEND

-295 LTNICERIRFIDS
+295 LTNICESIRFIDS

-351 DTKVYKT
+351 DTKVFKT

-378 EHNVRIKTQ
+378 EHNVKIKTQ
-387 IINEEIKTENNQNSL
+387 VLNEEIKSENNKNSL
-402 LSSIE
+402 LSALD
-407 SKRDM
+407 SKREFES
-412 DKQNTKVKYHLDKM
+412 QNRTLKYHLDKM

-433 IALSK
+433 ISLSK

-443 KSSNVK
+443 KSYHKNNK
-449 EKGKISDKSDDEKFD
+449 IKNDEKKFDKIDEVIKQKKSDEFSYNNNALNQSINSDISD
-464 EIDKVL
+464 
-470 RRKKSEDL
+470 
-478 KEQNEDKESDKEND
+478 
-492 NDNKLNKNKE
+492 NKNSYDE
-502 NKKDN
+502 DSINNDKKIN
-507 KMDINIINI
+507 ININNLKNSNSNASINIINL
-516 IDNNN
+516 NTPG
-521 NINKIN
+521 
-527 IKKEEAKKNKKDD
+527 KKE
-540 FYSDIEVNYLSPDNN
+540 
-555 KNNIKKPRK
+555 RK
-564 RSDSFEINAEFSES
+564 LSDSFEINADFSES
-578 SSSSDDNNNSGS
+578 SSSPDENNNSYMFNS
-590 FGSNINPLGQKPNL
+590 VLHPLGITNNSSL
-604 FNKIRIG
+604 FNKIS
-611 NYAQSNI
+611 NYGQTNI
-618 NTFNILKKTQINNY
+618 NSFNILKKNHINNY
-632 SLVFGETLDSQ
+632 SLVFGQTLETQ
-643 ESRLKYQSQYGYLSS
+643 EARLKYQSQYGYLSS

-717 NTISLDELKHKTSFD
+717 NSISLDELKHKTSFD
-732 PNNTLKVFYENYFGK
+732 PNNSLKTFYENYFGK
-747 GTKRYKKAVRNL
+747 GTKKYKKAVRNL

-827 SKYFQVFRKLMW
+827 SKYFQIFRKLMW
-839 KGMIAISKHYEK
+839 KGMLAIAKHYEK
-851 ILILV
+851 IMILV

-872 GDSTL
+872 GDATL
-877 TKLKERFRPKK
+877 IKLRSRFRPKK

-893 DYLALV
+893 EYLALV
-899 DSLIQDA
+899 DSLIQEA
-906 LSSWRTKW
+906 LSSWSTKW

>member
-1 MESKEKK
+1 MEKLDQIQFTPMEEKSKSCCLNFLLECLK
-8 PKLEE
+8 PK
-13 MKKVEYSPVKEEN
+13 K
-26 KKCSLD
+26 D
-32 LLCKCFKSEKNKDK
+32 KDK
-46 KYYIDK
+46 KYYIEK
-52 WRRYLTNESTS
+52 WRIYLTNESTS
-63 KSKMNDPFMILANIW
+63 KVRMNDPFIILANMW
-78 AHKPVIKF
+78 AHKPVIKD

-98 KERIKTL
+98 KDRVKTL
-105 SNIIIRNDLEFYI
+105 SNVIIRNDLEFYI
-118 PQLCSFIIFGDNE
+118 PQLCSFIIFGEDE

-137 SFLCKSCYCSFFF
+137 SFLYKSCYCSFFF
-150 AHRVIWFLKSMLSNE
+150 AHRVLWFLKSMLNNE
-165 DSQNELN
+165 EVN
-172 NEMNNKISDIIH
+172 NGINVEMNNKISDIIH

-189 FKSDTEKEKKNL
+189 FKSDTENEKKEL

-210 IYTNYNKGYFTDA
+210 VFMNYNNKGYFTDCM
-223 IDLIDNDTEKTNETS
+223 DQSDGNNDITS
-238 FNNTEQNII
+238 DTTYNNNYGEHNVI

-258 TNDEEMIV
+258 TNHEEMIV
-266 KGGMNSIKQIDTND
+266 SGGMNSIKQIDEND

-351 DTKVYKT
+351 DTKVFKT

-378 EHNVRIKTQ
+378 EHNVKIKTQ
-387 IINEEIKTENNQNSL
+387 VINEEIKTENNKNSL
-402 LSSIE
+402 LSALD
-407 SKRDM
+407 SKREFES
-412 DKQNTKVKYHLDKM
+412 QNRTLKYHLDKM

-433 IALSK
+433 ISLSK

-443 KSSNVK
+443 KSQSQNKK
-449 EKGKISDKSDDEKFD
+449 ETEEKDKKFEKINEVMKRKKSDDSYQNNSILNQSINSD
-464 EIDKVL
+464 T
-470 RRKKSEDL
+470 SENRP
-478 KEQNEDKESDKEND
+478 NEKEN
-492 NDNKLNKNKE
+492 
-502 NKKDN
+502 
-507 KMDINIINI
+507 NIIN
-516 IDNNN
+516 DNNN
-521 NINKIN
+521 
-527 IKKEEAKKNKKDD
+527 
-540 FYSDIEVNYLSPDNN
+540 NN
-555 KNNIKKPRK
+555 KNNIKIFNNNELYKDSNLGVNIININNPKKKERK
-564 RSDSFEINAEFSES
+564 RSDSFEINADFSES
-578 SSSSDDNNNSGS
+578 SSSPDENNSNTFNS
-590 FGSNINPLGQKPNL
+590 ALYPLGLSQNTSL
-604 FNKIRIG
+604 FNKIS
-611 NYAQSNI
+611 NYGQTNI
-618 NTFNILKKTQINNY
+618 NTFNILKKNQINNY
-632 SLVFGETLDSQ
+632 SLVFGQTLETQ
-643 ESRLKYQSQYGYLSS
+643 EARLKYQSQYGYLSS

-717 NTISLDELKHKTSFD
+717 NSISLDELKHKTSFD
-732 PNNTLKVFYENYFGK
+732 PNNTLKTFYENYFGK
-747 GTKRYKKAVRNL
+747 GSKKYKKAVRNL

-827 SKYFQVFRKLMW
+827 SKYFQIFRKLMW
-839 KGMIAISKHYEK
+839 KGMLAIAKHYEK
-851 ILILV
+851 IMILV

-872 GDSTL
+872 GDATL
-877 TKLKERFRPKK
+877 TKLRDRFKPKK
-888 DMKKR
+888 NMKKR
-893 DYLALV
+893 DYLAFV
-899 DSLIQDA
+899 DSLIQEA

>member
-1 MESKEKK
+1 MEKLDQIQFTPMEEKSKSCCLNFLLECLK
-8 PKLEE
+8 PK
-13 MKKVEYSPVKEEN
+13 K
-26 KKCSLD
+26 D
-32 LLCKCFKSEKNKDK
+32 KDK
-46 KYYIDK
+46 KYYIEK
-52 WRRYLTNESTS
+52 WRIYLTNESTS
-63 KSKMNDPFMILANIW
+63 KVRMNDPFIILANMW
-78 AHKPVIKF
+78 AHKPVIKD

-98 KERIKTL
+98 KDRVKTL
-105 SNIIIRNDLEFYI
+105 SNVIIRNDLEFYI
-118 PQLCSFIIFGDNE
+118 PQLCSFIIFGEDE

-137 SFLCKSCYCSFFF
+137 SFLYKSCYCSFFF
-150 AHRVIWFLKSMLSNE
+150 AHRVLWFLKSMLNIE
-165 DSQNELN
+165 EVN
-172 NEMNNKISDIIH
+172 NGINVEMNNKISDIIH

-189 FKSDTEKEKKNL
+189 FKSDTENEKKEL

-210 IYTNYNKGYFTDA
+210 IFMNYNNKGYFTDCM
-223 IDLIDNDTEKTNETS
+223 DQSDGNNDITS
-238 FNNTEQNII
+238 DTTYNNNYGEHNVI

-258 TNDEEMIV
+258 TNHEEMIV
-266 KGGMNSIKQIDTND
+266 SGGMNSIKQIDEND

-351 DTKVYKT
+351 DTKVFKT

-378 EHNVRIKTQ
+378 EHNVKIKTQ
-387 IINEEIKTENNQNSL
+387 VINEEIKTENNKNSL
-402 LSSIE
+402 LSALD
-407 SKRDM
+407 SKREFES
-412 DKQNTKVKYHLDKM
+412 QNRTLKYHLDKM

-433 IALSK
+433 ISLSK

-443 KSSNVK
+443 KSESQNKK
-449 EKGKISDKSDDEKFD
+449 ETEEKDKKFDKINEVMKRKKSDDSYQNNSILNQSINSD
-464 EIDKVL
+464 T
-470 RRKKSEDL
+470 SENRP
-478 KEQNEDKESDKEND
+478 NEKEN
-492 NDNKLNKNKE
+492 
-502 NKKDN
+502 
-507 KMDINIINI
+507 NIIN
-516 IDNNN
+516 DN
-521 NINKIN
+521 
-527 IKKEEAKKNKKDD
+527 
-540 FYSDIEVNYLSPDNN
+540 NN
-555 KNNIKKPRK
+555 KNNIKIFNNNELYKDSNLGVNIININNPKKKERK
-564 RSDSFEINAEFSES
+564 RSDSFEINADFSES
-578 SSSSDDNNNSGS
+578 SSSPDENNSNTFNS
-590 FGSNINPLGQKPNL
+590 ALYPLGLSQNTSL
-604 FNKIRIG
+604 FNKIS
-611 NYAQSNI
+611 NYGQTNI
-618 NTFNILKKTQINNY
+618 NTFNILKKNQINNY
-632 SLVFGETLDSQ
+632 SLVFGQTLETQ
-643 ESRLKYQSQYGYLSS
+643 EARLKYQSQYGYLSS

-717 NTISLDELKHKTSFD
+717 NSISLDELKHKTSFD
-732 PNNTLKVFYENYFGK
+732 PNNTLKTFYENYFGK
-747 GTKRYKKAVRNL
+747 GSKKYKKAVRNL

-827 SKYFQVFRKLMW
+827 SKYFQIFRKLMW
-839 KGMIAISKHYEK
+839 KGMLAIAKHYEK
-851 ILILV
+851 IMILV

-872 GDSTL
+872 GDATL
-877 TKLKERFRPKK
+877 TKLRDRFKPKK
-888 DMKKR
+888 NMKKR
-893 DYLALV
+893 DYLAFV
-899 DSLIQDA
+899 DSLIQEA

>member
-1 MESKEKK
+1 MKDIEKPRKIEDLKKIEFNPVKVEKK
-8 PKLEE
+8 T
-13 MKKVEYSPVKEEN
+13 
-26 KKCSLD
+26 CSLCNICNC
-32 LLCKCFKSEKNKDK
+32 LKSKKNKDK

-52 WRRYLTNESTS
+52 WRKYLTNESTS
-63 KSKMNDPFMILANIW
+63 KAKMNDPFIILANLW
-78 AHKPVIKF
+78 AHKPVIKY
-86 LENVRINPNLIR
+86 LENVRINPNLI
-98 KERIKTL
+98 KKDRIRTL
-105 SNIIIRNDLEFYI
+105 SSIIIRNDLEFYI
-118 PQLCSFIIFGDNE
+118 PQLCSFIIFGDSE
-131 LVDELL
+131 LVDELF

-150 AHRVIWFLKSMLSNE
+150 AHRVIWFLKSMLTNDE
-165 DSQNELN
+165 IQNETN

-189 FKSDTEKEKKNL
+189 FKSDNEKEKKEL
-201 KKYFIAGGD
+201 KKYFIASGE
-210 IYTNYNKGYFTDA
+210 IYTNYSKGYFTDT
-223 IDLIDNDTEKTNETS
+223 IRLLDTENENIETNY
-238 FNNTEQNII
+238 NNIEQNII

-258 TNDEEMIV
+258 TNNEEMIIND
-266 KGGMNSIKQIDTND
+266 GMNSIKQIDEND

-288 NINFFDH
+288 NINFFDY
-295 LTNICERIRFIDS
+295 LTNICERIRFIES
-308 PEMRQSELIKEIT
+308 PEIRQSELIKEIT

-326 LPYNVYIPFSNKEI
+326 LPYNIYIPFSNKEI

-358 KERAPIILTFECFR
+358 KERAPIMLTFECFR
-372 LEELCY
+372 LEELCF
-378 EHNVRIKTQ
+378 EHNVKVKTQ
-387 IINEEIKTENNQNSL
+387 ILNEEIKTENNQNSL
-402 LSSIE
+402 LSSSE
-407 SKRDM
+407 SKRDIN
-412 DKQNTKVKYHLDKM
+412 KHNKKVKYFLDKM

-443 KSSNVK
+443 KSSTLNNKNKINVNNNND
-449 EKGKISDKSDDEKFD
+449 DKKF
-464 EIDKVL
+464 EQIDKVI
-470 RRKKSEDL
+470 KKKKFLSEDISMNDIINTNTNK
-478 KEQNEDKESDKEND
+478 KEKI
-492 NDNKLNKNKE
+492 
-502 NKKDN
+502 KDN
-507 KMDINIINI
+507 KNFKNSINI
-516 IDNNN
+516 IDTNN
-521 NINKIN
+521 NIKI
-527 IKKEEAKKNKKDD
+527 ESD
-540 FYSDIEVNYLSPDNN
+540 SDIDSNTDKNSP
-555 KNNIKKPRK
+555 KKLRERK
-564 RSDSFEINAEFSES
+564 LSDSFEMNIDFEELN
-578 SSSSDDNNNSGS
+578 SSSDENNSKINTLDQKTGLLNKDNS
-590 FGSNINPLGQKPNL
+590 SNQNNINN
-604 FNKIRIG
+604 
-611 NYAQSNI
+611 
-618 NTFNILKKTQINNY
+618 FNILNKNQINNY
-632 SLVFGETLDSQ
+632 NLVFGETLDSQ
-643 ESRLKYQSQYGYLSS
+643 EARLKYQSQYGYLSS

-664 LIKSGEDLR
+664 LVKSGEDLR

-683 EFAQIFKIEEVD
+683 EFAQIFKIENVD

-717 NTISLDELKHKTSFD
+717 NSISLDELKQKTSFD
-732 PNNTLKVFYENYFGK
+732 SNNTLKVFYENYFGK
-747 GTKRYKKAVRNL
+747 GSKKYQKAIRNL

-806 EFEKAPFKLT
+806 EFENAPFKLT

-827 SKYFQVFRKLMW
+827 SKYFQIFRKLMW
-839 KGMIAISKHYEK
+839 KGILAIAKHYEK
-851 ILILV
+851 IMILV

-877 TKLKERFRPKK
+877 SKLRQRFRPKK
-888 DMKKR
+888 NMKKR

-899 DSLIQDA
+899 DSLIQEA

>member
-1 MESKEKK
+1 MEKLDQIQFTPMEEKSKSCCLNFLLECLK
-8 PKLEE
+8 PK
-13 MKKVEYSPVKEEN
+13 K
-26 KKCSLD
+26 D
-32 LLCKCFKSEKNKDK
+32 KDK
-46 KYYIDK
+46 KYYIEK
-52 WRRYLTNESTS
+52 WRIYLTNESTS
-63 KSKMNDPFMILANIW
+63 KVRMNDPFIILANMW
-78 AHKPVIKF
+78 AHKPVIKD

-98 KERIKTL
+98 KDRVKTL
-105 SNIIIRNDLEFYI
+105 SNVIIRNDLEFYI
-118 PQLCSFIIFGDNE
+118 PQLCSFIIFGEDE

-137 SFLCKSCYCSFFF
+137 SFLYKSCYCSFFF
-150 AHRVIWFLKSMLSNE
+150 AHRVLWFLKSMLNNE
-165 DSQNELN
+165 EVN
-172 NEMNNKISDIIH
+172 NGINVEMNNKISDIIH

-189 FKSDTEKEKKNL
+189 FKSDTENEKKEL

-210 IYTNYNKGYFTDA
+210 VFMNYNNKGYFTDCM
-223 IDLIDNDTEKTNETS
+223 DQSDGNNDITS
-238 FNNTEQNII
+238 DTTYNNNYGEHNVI

-258 TNDEEMIV
+258 TNHEEMIV
-266 KGGMNSIKQIDTND
+266 SGGMNSIKQIDEND

-351 DTKVYKT
+351 DTKVFKT

-378 EHNVRIKTQ
+378 EHNVKIKTQ
-387 IINEEIKTENNQNSL
+387 VINEEIKTENNKNSL
-402 LSSIE
+402 LSALD
-407 SKRDM
+407 SKREFES
-412 DKQNTKVKYHLDKM
+412 QNRTLKYHLDKM

-433 IALSK
+433 ISLSK

-443 KSSNVK
+443 KSESQNKK
-449 EKGKISDKSDDEKFD
+449 ETEEKDKKFDKINEVMKRKKSDDSYQNNSILNQSINSD
-464 EIDKVL
+464 T
-470 RRKKSEDL
+470 SENRP
-478 KEQNEDKESDKEND
+478 NEKEN
-492 NDNKLNKNKE
+492 
-502 NKKDN
+502 
-507 KMDINIINI
+507 NIIN
-516 IDNNN
+516 DN
-521 NINKIN
+521 
-527 IKKEEAKKNKKDD
+527 
-540 FYSDIEVNYLSPDNN
+540 NN
-555 KNNIKKPRK
+555 KNNIKIFNNNELYKDSNLGVNIININNPKKKERK
-564 RSDSFEINAEFSES
+564 RSDSFEINADFSES
-578 SSSSDDNNNSGS
+578 SSSPDENNSNTFNS
-590 FGSNINPLGQKPNL
+590 ALYPLGLSQNTSL
-604 FNKIRIG
+604 FNKIS
-611 NYAQSNI
+611 NYGQTNI
-618 NTFNILKKTQINNY
+618 NTFNILKKNQINNY
-632 SLVFGETLDSQ
+632 SLVFGQTLETQ
-643 ESRLKYQSQYGYLSS
+643 EARLKYQSQYGYLSS

-717 NTISLDELKHKTSFD
+717 NSISLDELKHKTSFD
-732 PNNTLKVFYENYFGK
+732 PNNTLKTFYENYFGK
-747 GTKRYKKAVRNL
+747 GSKKYKKAVRNL

-827 SKYFQVFRKLMW
+827 SKYFQIFRKLMW
-839 KGMIAISKHYEK
+839 KGMLAIAKHYEK
-851 ILILV
+851 IMILV

-872 GDSTL
+872 GDATL
-877 TKLKERFRPKK
+877 TKLRDRFKPKK
-888 DMKKR
+888 NMKKR
-893 DYLALV
+893 DYLAFV
-899 DSLIQDA
+899 DSLIQEA

>member
-1 MESKEKK
+1 MEKLDQIQFTPMEEKSKSCCLNFLLECLK
-8 PKLEE
+8 PK
-13 MKKVEYSPVKEEN
+13 K
-26 KKCSLD
+26 D
-32 LLCKCFKSEKNKDK
+32 KDK
-46 KYYIDK
+46 KYYIEK
-52 WRRYLTNESTS
+52 WRIYLTNESTS
-63 KSKMNDPFMILANIW
+63 KVRMNDPFIILANMW
-78 AHKPVIKF
+78 AHKPVIKD

-98 KERIKTL
+98 KDRVKTL
-105 SNIIIRNDLEFYI
+105 SNVIIRNDLEFYI
-118 PQLCSFIIFGDNE
+118 PQLCSFIIFGEDE

-137 SFLCKSCYCSFFF
+137 SFLYKSCYCSFFF
-150 AHRVIWFLKSMLSNE
+150 AHRVLWFLKSMLNNE
-165 DSQNELN
+165 EVN
-172 NEMNNKISDIIH
+172 NGINVEMNNKISDIIH

-189 FKSDTEKEKKNL
+189 FKSDTENEKKEL

-210 IYTNYNKGYFTDA
+210 VFMNYNNKGYFTDCM
-223 IDLIDNDTEKTNETS
+223 DQSDGNNDITS
-238 FNNTEQNII
+238 DTTYNNNYGEHNVI

-258 TNDEEMIV
+258 TNHEEMIV
-266 KGGMNSIKQIDTND
+266 SGGMNSIKQIDEND

-351 DTKVYKT
+351 DTKVFKT

-378 EHNVRIKTQ
+378 EHNVKIKTQ
-387 IINEEIKTENNQNSL
+387 VINEEIKTENNKNSL
-402 LSSIE
+402 LSALD
-407 SKRDM
+407 SKREFES
-412 DKQNTKVKYHLDKM
+412 QNRTLKYHLDKM

-433 IALSK
+433 ISLSK

-443 KSSNVK
+443 KSQSQNKK
-449 EKGKISDKSDDEKFD
+449 ETEEKDKKFDKINEVMKRKKSDDSYQNNSILNQSINSD
-464 EIDKVL
+464 T
-470 RRKKSEDL
+470 SENRP
-478 KEQNEDKESDKEND
+478 NEKEN
-492 NDNKLNKNKE
+492 
-502 NKKDN
+502 
-507 KMDINIINI
+507 NIIN
-516 IDNNN
+516 DNN
-521 NINKIN
+521 
-527 IKKEEAKKNKKDD
+527 
-540 FYSDIEVNYLSPDNN
+540 NN
-555 KNNIKKPRK
+555 KNNIKIFNNNDLYKDSNLGVNIININNPKKKERK
-564 RSDSFEINAEFSES
+564 RSDSFEINADFSES
-578 SSSSDDNNNSGS
+578 SSSPDENNSNTFNS
-590 FGSNINPLGQKPNL
+590 ALYPLGLSQNTSL
-604 FNKIRIG
+604 FNKIS
-611 NYAQSNI
+611 NYGQTNI
-618 NTFNILKKTQINNY
+618 NTFNILKKNQINNY
-632 SLVFGETLDSQ
+632 SLVFGQTLETQ
-643 ESRLKYQSQYGYLSS
+643 EARLKYQSQYGYLSS

-717 NTISLDELKHKTSFD
+717 NSISLDELKHKTSFD
-732 PNNTLKVFYENYFGK
+732 PNNTLKTFYENYFGK
-747 GTKRYKKAVRNL
+747 GSKKYKKAVRNL

-827 SKYFQVFRKLMW
+827 SKYFQIFRKLMW
-839 KGMIAISKHYEK
+839 KGMLAIAKHYEK
-851 ILILV
+851 IMILV

-872 GDSTL
+872 GDATL
-877 TKLKERFRPKK
+877 TKLRDRFKPKK
-888 DMKKR
+888 NMKKR
-893 DYLALV
+893 DYLAFV
-899 DSLIQDA
+899 DSLIQEA